1 MSKHV
6 DKKIQPLTPESKK
19 WIVEGISEGIN
30 IKQMNDLKEKSKDL
44 KQLGEVAMDAK
55 EQTDQLAE
63 SLERVDGKEVNV
75 NIKTST
81 ETEDNSQLKG
91 IRNSI
96 DKKYVEQKRIDLN
109 QLASKWR
116 SEQSKEQ
123 DADKK
128 IDLLVKAQT
137 AEKLKTSSTDQIKTN
152 DIKAIIE
159 SAAEGNQQLI
169 DQANKMY
176 GSSENYSAFKGK
188 VIEVISDGLQKIN
201 TKVDESFVE
210 MSDVLNTAISQ
221 YKKNNDLTSATNVM
235 KIVNQILAKN
245 SKYDFTA
252 DQKKTFEDIGKNNAY
267 SRYIYGQD
275 SEGNSGKLSD
285 AYKILLD
292 KTKSSDERMDQ
303 LIEVAKTMSGISSAF
318 DRYNLA
324 NLKGDA
330 NVNQALAKTFRDLTN
345 GRTGVTTVTALK
357 DVIIEPS
364 NSAKLNQNQT
374 AIKNLIDIFKGS
386 GARTPNPD
394 YGEIVK
400 SLIEYVNSNTT
411 DNTFDYDTTKAK
423 GKLTLKRNKSGN
435 SDENDPKEMDKQRKS
450 LEKERN
456 EIENKYL
463 KQLNKT
469 SSAGAY
475 MHQYDQLMAAVKA
488 YRQNADEFSQ
498 KFGQEIYRFPEFPE
512 SYNEDTLETM
522 TNSLAEI
529 FELIEKYN
537 DLVSYAQ
544 SNGGDPQ
551 NARSIFQS
559 VSETFTQLTNVV
571 SEFEKSYGL
580 KFKSS
585 ESIQVYAGKYQ
596 KLNDGFTSELTSKTK
611 GFINENIQISD
622 KRIEIQKLSEDIINF
637 QEELAPLVAK
647 LKPAID
653 TEGAEVNKS
662 DLDAFTELVD
672 KIKTA
677 GETISGMNM
686 REAMKSKLGTKA
698 QSKLNGVQTWEEYI
712 ETLNTRTIID
722 DTGEKDEK
730 KSGDGE
736 GNGSGD
742 GSGSGASLEEIQ
754 KALEPVEGK
763 ITDVKTAV
771 EQLDTDLGNKLDT
784 INNTIEN
791 NKPDVNLD
799 VDSVYDK
806 FRDDVVAIRTGVEKV
821 ASNFDQGENP
831 SSTKKTEV
839 ITEYLANLLTDS
851 NEIMIPVDYKK
862 EASMFNKGQNEAR
875 KVIDELESKY
885 NNNEELLKQIDDH
898 LMDYISNKVDL
909 SGINES
915 FDIVPAQGYVEY
927 MTNYMK
933 TQDNE
938 KYFKNSRFNTERVN
952 VNDDLMSDIFNNSFI
967 EEAERTGKWI
977 SDFETN
983 LNRAEQIIKEL
994 AKPHSLPM
1002 IIESLEDL
1010 KSIISNDYFNPSDY
1024 IRVGGR
1030 EFNYLSPVTGKSQS
1044 IYFDQEERSDS
1055 QASGYPSFIEFI
1067 DKDLNFLKNL
1077 LDTKNANKESANIEN
1092 TQDSKT
1098 VNQIL
1103 TDATSKLESIVN
1115 YLGESKKSDVEI
1127 DVDGIYDK
1135 FKDDIIAIRKGI
1147 EKVANNFDE
1156 ATEVKTQDSVKIPEH
1171 LSKLIDESAGYG
1183 YVPTVSREHT
1193 NEIREQ
1199 GYSIG
1204 LQIIDEIEK
1213 SLMSNIEGSNIASIM
1228 RNLQFNEKDS
1238 STNATYSYDPN
1249 FVKSILEIITKL
1261 AAQSKNQ
1268 AVSIDQITKELAVPE
1283 KGYAHGGQ
1291 ILYKQADAMLAL
1303 ETVQGMNDSSGSG
1316 NNTFDLSF
1324 AQQIFENLASFFD
1337 QYGEM
1342 FDSLAANDDLSEAK
1356 QDEASEISERLVDAS
1371 NKIADQLKISRTQ
1384 KSEDGEIYSN
1394 EEIQNNLINVAKEV
1408 YDDLEDLSMSIEQY
1422 KTFTGNDKKI
1432 QDSKYVIQSI
1442 IKDIQNDVISKIV
1455 SDNGIQTSQSGKIIE
1470 YDDTGDTKKKNIQV
1484 TVDKSQ
1490 INEIIKILDRSIGSA
1505 WREEGNYSK
1514 ILSEID
1520 KYIIANRPSDE
1531 QSPAEWLKFSGIR
1544 GSLIGAQEKIGSD
1557 YGDYDSQYLQYRKSD
1572 TTKISSQNKLFNAIA
1587 KNFDNLTDAQQNMEQ
1602 LSIPHKLK
1610 DLLSYLTRIR
1620 NVVDAMYFG
1629 NDAAEFVNDKYSL
1642 KYVSPINGS
1651 STQYE
1656 LDATKDRTS
1665 PESGLPQF
1673 LEAIDSDIKFLTELS
1688 EQIKDKPEVK
1698 EPIVEKK
1705 TVNAM
1710 LSELIAQIGELSQKM
1725 DQGDNSDPIDKST
1738 KNIDSV
1744 VENIK
1749 SDTEKILSS
1758 IQDIS
1763 KSLVVTKTNTS
1774 NRQSENVYDKYK
1786 YILDLATKDGL
1797 NDVSEKFG
1805 KYDKP
1810 DKIRWDKRD
1819 SERYSLIDRGTEMF
1833 SHKTIV
1839 GVLDKY
1845 VDTLGKKYG
1854 VKWVEELAK
1863 SESTSGIQNGK
1874 DAAEIINRMSS
1885 ILNDILIGKG
1895 SEWTGMSAE
1904 STKSL
1909 QNALISQG
1917 DSIVD
1922 AEGTV
1927 HTSLENILKL
1937 QEDCSA
1943 AQEMIASLGK
1953 LYTESNIV
1961 KTMGFL
1967 NYDKP
1972 PAYGNAN
1979 FFKQLYV
1986 QQNHPELQSEKTTT
2000 TTSIGGLID
2009 SNTQALNKNTAALEK
2024 LFNEGLNLS
2033 QDNIS
2038 VETEDVL
2045 AQIQEIR
2052 RTLQDTQTAT
2062 EAAGFKDIADTINN
2076 QVIPQIQKKNDNI
2089 IAEKKLVDKTVTA
2102 EVNRFTE
2109 LANTIKN
2116 KVSEAITAKNTL
2128 LENDLNNTKAIVDQ
2142 QIEYVRQLV
2151 DSIRDMFAMSDNPE
2165 DMTKANAL
2173 ILEFKAT
2180 ENLTDNYRKEVADT
2194 LVELDKLWN
2203 TGKIEEYQN
2212 KFIELTHILE
2222 SHQKQQKTNV
2232 NKDELA
2238 YLKEEAQQI
2247 KDVLGYTRGVK
2258 GQKTPTLISKEMID
2272 SLGSS
2277 VDLLNQIYGAKG
2289 KGWRQAQEH
2298 EKGITWQDLRFM
2310 DAEDKRYT
2318 GATIVNDQDMEDAEF
2333 FMTYATKLLDTLEK
2347 IKNLSVETEIGGM
2360 LGNEQYYAQATNELE
2375 NRLNSVVGKNYNA
2388 FPNPVE
2394 NDALEGFEEVI
2405 TDAEA
2410 QQKAAD
2416 ELEQR
2421 LTANGAQTTI
2431 VQMIDL
2437 LSTKMSELKKYID
2450 GIANETT
2457 SAIFANLASDIGA
2470 IYQAITLI
2478 PEGGMPDLLGSN
2490 KDNVSK
2496 LANLQSS
2503 IQSIYA
2509 SITNNQQATMD
2520 APLSNLNVT
2529 LSPEGV
2535 NHLTTQIANA
2545 IAAGEYTIK
2554 KFKVADD
2561 TRVASKI
2568 QAVINSEDP
2577 IVVSKFVVSPQKSI
2591 NFSNQLSQII
2601 TNSGSISLK
2610 SFDVNS
2616 ANIGEVRQDI
2626 ETKLNEKPIKLNNWE
2641 AGNFK
2646 RINNLVAEGVAKSI
2660 SDDIQKGL
2668 DEKKL
2673 ILKNW
2678 EIKGIQAKINEALKQ
2693 SPVTVE
2699 DFKVGN
2705 LANAKQDIAKKIG
2718 ATKITFDEN
2727 NPIDIDALNVKTI
2740 TISDEVAQKIKPIP
2754 VTVNPTNLDELVTQI
2769 TDAFEVGTSKV
2780 IKLPNQ
2786 AAYNTQKTNIA
2797 ELVGEFETVV
2807 KSAQDYAEAIY
2818 SITDAI
2824 KSVFEQS
2831 KPMLNEINASVNNML
2846 NGLHLLNGTNQQ
2858 ESKSNTELY
2867 YEDLIKN
2874 AKNAQM
2880 RMQAGNTSVRGE
2892 AYISAMNDEYTKLI
2906 SLLEQAKDGEGEFD
2920 SKLASDIKEQRTVIS
2935 EMENS
2940 FKELEK
2946 TANEAERKLAAAEAR
2961 IAQAAADNLESPY
2974 TEEENKLLQDLRDM
2988 VARARNNVSQGTS
3001 GEINSALREALE
3013 MVYENVNTD
3022 GLDQSMLDRLRE
3034 PVVVDYSDPEKYV
3047 KEYAESGLKV
3057 KEQLEDANSNLVKAL
3072 TETQRDD
3079 LSKKYYD
3086 FAELLQKIVNGD
3098 VELNADTD
3106 KEVSAAYKEIMDA
3119 FNKSI
3124 GKSSTQQNQKQKVI
3138 DVNLLNKYKKELEK
3152 YNNQL
3157 AKYHD
3162 GTAVNYQDKINK
3174 YSPEI
3179 DRIIEGSKNITD
3191 DTSPEA
3197 VALKQSYD
3205 ELIQNIKTMKD
3216 GSEGG
3221 SGGLTKY
3228 LDTKKSAA
3236 EIDRLNKKFDEL
3248 IAKIQV
3254 YVKNNSKLTTDPE
3267 VKAQFQ
3273 ALLSDAQSATRSA
3286 AEYDRLN
3293 ASLSQLKAT
3302 VSNKGLTGRS
3312 LGDDIKYIAERI
3324 GIKAALSN
3332 SIYKVIGYFRQM
3344 VTTVTELDTGMTA
3357 LKRVTQETQRVYT
3370 DFLKSTTSNAQALGA
3385 TMSEVVNATTSFS
3398 KLGFNLQEAQTLAN
3412 NAIIYKT
3419 VGDIDINTATND
3431 MISTMKAFN
3440 MEASQSEHIV
3450 DAFDIINNKYAISA
3464 QQVGEGLKGSAAAL
3478 ATANNTF
3485 EESAAM

>member
-1 MSKHV
+1 MSEHV

-75 NIKTST
+75 SIKTST

-109 QLASKWR
+109 QLASKWK

-137 AEKLKTSSTDQIKTN
+137 AEKLKTSSTDQIKAN

-201 TKVDESFVE
+201 TKVDESFIE

-245 SKYDFTA
+245 SKYDFTT

-374 AIKNLIDIFKGS
+374 VIKNLIDVFKGS
-386 GARTPNPD
+386 GARTPNPE

-400 SLIEYVNSNTT
+400 SLIEYVNNNTT
-411 DNTFDYDTTKAK
+411 DNTFDYDITKAK

-435 SDENDPKEMDKQRKS
+435 SDEKDSKEMDKQRKS

-469 SSAGAY
+469 SSAGSY

-763 ITDVKTAV
+763 ITEVKNAV

-784 INNTIEN
+784 INRTIEN

-851 NEIMIPVDYKK
+851 NEIYMPVDYKK
-862 EASMFNKGQNEAR
+862 EASLFNKGQNEAR
-875 KVIDELESKY
+875 KVINELESKY

-967 EEAERTGKWI
+967 EEAQSTGRWI
-977 SDFETN
+977 SDFETS

-994 AKPHSLPM
+994 TKPHSLPM

-1010 KSIISNDYFNPSDY
+1010 KRIISYDYFGPSDY

-1077 LDTKNANKESANIEN
+1077 LDAKNANKESTNIEN
-1092 TQDSKT
+1092 TQDSRT

-1103 TDATSKLESIVN
+1103 TDAKSKLENIVN
-1115 YLGESKKSDVEI
+1115 YLGESKKSDIEI

-1156 ATEVKTQDSVKIPEH
+1156 TTEVQTQDSVKIPEY

-1303 ETVQGMNDSSGSG
+1303 ETVQDMNNSSGSE

-1342 FDSLAANDDLSEAK
+1342 FDSLANNDDLSEAK
-1356 QDEASEISERLVDAS
+1356 QDEAQEISDRLVDAG

-1455 SDNGIQTSQSGKIIE
+1455 SDNGIQTLQSGKIIE
-1470 YDDTGDTKKKNIQV
+1470 YDGTGDTKKKNIQV

-1505 WREEGNYSK
+1505 WREEGNYGK
-1514 ILSEID
+1514 MLSEID

-1544 GSLIGAQEKIGSD
+1544 GSLIGAQDKIDSD
-1557 YGDYDSQYLQYRKSD
+1557 YGDFDSQYRQYQMDD

-1587 KNFDNLTDAQQNMEQ
+1587 KNFDNLSDAQRNMEQ
-1602 LSIPHKLK
+1602 LSNPHKLK
-1610 DLLSYLTRIR
+1610 DILSYLTRIR
-1620 NVVDAMYFG
+1620 NVIDAMYFG

-1656 LDATKDRTS
+1656 FDATKDRTS

-1673 LEAIDSDIKFLTELS
+1673 LEAVDSDIKFLTELS
-1688 EQIKDKPEVK
+1688 EQIKDKPDVK

-1705 TVNAM
+1705 SVNTM
-1710 LSELIAQIGELSQKM
+1710 LSELIAQVEKLARNISQE
-1725 DQGDNSDPIDKST
+1725 DNTTID
-1738 KNIDSV
+1738 
-1744 VENIK
+1744 
-1749 SDTEKILSS
+1749 
-1758 IQDIS
+1758 
-1763 KSLVVTKTNTS
+1763 NTS
-1774 NRQSENVYDKYK
+1774 IAE
-1786 YILDLATKDGL
+1786 
-1797 NDVSEKFG
+1797 
-1805 KYDKP
+1805 
-1810 DKIRWDKRD
+1810 
-1819 SERYSLIDRGTEMF
+1819 LI
-1833 SHKTIV
+1833 
-1839 GVLDKY
+1839 
-1845 VDTLGKKYG
+1845 
-1854 VKWVEELAK
+1854 
-1863 SESTSGIQNGK
+1863 N
-1874 DAAEIINRMSS
+1874 
-1885 ILNDILIGKG
+1885 
-1895 SEWTGMSAE
+1895 
-1904 STKSL
+1904 
-1909 QNALISQG
+1909 
-1917 DSIVD
+1917 
-1922 AEGTV
+1922 
-1927 HTSLENILKL
+1927 
-1937 QEDCSA
+1937 
-1943 AQEMIASLGK
+1943 
-1953 LYTESNIV
+1953 
-1961 KTMGFL
+1961 
-1967 NYDKP
+1967 
-1972 PAYGNAN
+1972 
-1979 FFKQLYV
+1979 
-1986 QQNHPELQSEKTTT
+1986 
-2000 TTSIGGLID
+2000 
-2009 SNTQALNKNTAALEK
+2009 SNTIALDNNTAALKK
-2024 LFNEGLNLS
+2024 LSNEGLNLS
-2033 QDNIS
+2033 QDNVS

-2052 RTLQDTQTAT
+2052 QTLQSTQTAT

-2102 EVNRFTE
+2102 EINRFTE

-2116 KVSEAITAKNTL
+2116 KVGEAITAKNTL

-2142 QIEYVRQLV
+2142 QMEYVRQLV
-2151 DSIRDMFAMSDNPE
+2151 DSIRDMFAMADNPE

-2180 ENLTDNYRKEVADT
+2180 ENLTDNYRKEVANT

-2212 KFIELTHILE
+2212 KFIELMHILE

-2457 SAIFANLASDIGA
+2457 SVMFANLASDIGA

-2509 SITNNQQATMD
+2509 SITNNQQVTMD

-2529 LSPEGV
+2529 LSPEGA
-2535 NHLTTQIANA
+2535 NQLTTQIANA

-2568 QAVINSEDP
+2568 QAVINKEEP
-2577 IVVSKFVVSPQKSI
+2577 IVVSQFEIMPQKSL
-2591 NFSNQLSQII
+2591 NFSNKLSQLI
-2601 TNSGSISLK
+2601 TESGNISLK
-2610 SFDVNS
+2610 KFDVVPE
-2616 ANIGEVRQDI
+2616 NIDKVRQDI

-2718 ATKITFDEN
+2718 ATKITLDEN

-2797 ELVGEFETVV
+2797 ELVGEFETVI

-2946 TANEAERKLAAAEAR
+2946 TANEAEKKLAAAEAR

-2974 TEEENKLLQDLRDM
+2974 TEEENQLLQDLRDM
-2988 VARARNNVSQGTS
+2988 IARARSNVSQGTS

-3047 KEYAESGLKV
+3047 KAYAESGLKV

-3162 GTAVNYQDKINK
+3162 GTAVKYQDKINS

-3267 VKAQFQ
+3267 VKTQFQ

-3370 DFLKSTTSNAQALGA
+3370 DFLKSTTQNAQALGA
-3385 TMSEVVNATTSFS
+3385 TMSEVVDATTSFS
-3398 KLGFNLQEAQTLAN
+3398 KLGYNLQEAQTLAN

-3450 DAFDIINNKYAISA
+3450 DAFDIINNKYAVSA
-3464 QQVGEGLKGSAAAL
+3464 QQVGEGLRNSASAL

-3485 EESAAM
+3485 EESAAMVTAITEITQDQSSAGSALKTLSMRLRGN

>member
-1 MSKHV
+1 MDFIDNNHSIFGDNIDKNIIKAFGEFTTTQQEQQTDATFTDTVNKLQQIGKAADQTTKKV
-6 DKKIQPLTPESKK
+6 DELGDHIDKLDGKDANININATTNTETNTDLKGSRN
-19 WIVEGISEGIN
+19 GIN
-30 IKQMNDLKEKSKDL
+30 KSFIDDKNSVLSKILNKVSNDYQKAVENKDL
-44 KQLGEVAMDAK
+44 ATQLNLLAK
-55 EQTDQLAE
+55 
-63 SLERVDGKEVNV
+63 SNM
-75 NIKTST
+75 I
-81 ETEDNSQLKG
+81 SQLQKTNADK
-91 IRNSI
+91 ISKQDKQDIVNSI
-96 DKKYVEQKRIDLN
+96 LN
-109 QLASKWR
+109 NA
-116 SEQSKEQ
+116 
-123 DADKK
+123 
-128 IDLLVKAQT
+128 
-137 AEKLKTSSTDQIKTN
+137 
-152 DIKAIIE
+152 DIKALN
-159 SAAEGNQQLI
+159 GNKDLEKTVKSTFFAS
-169 DQANKMY
+169 D
-176 GSSENYSAFKGK
+176 NYSGLNEIFDSIVMDVKDIRA
-188 VIEVISDGLQKIN
+188 EVKNGVTNLIQELDQGISKYNQ
-201 TKVDESFVE
+201 TKSLNDALS
-210 MSDVLNTAISQ
+210 VLKTR
-221 YKKNNDLTSATNVM
+221 
-235 KIVNQILAKN
+235 NQIIKVKPEYEFDQSQQDLFKNIYDSNDVKEFIKGEKDSLVGYKDTMLSAESKMSAK
-245 SKYDFTA
+245 
-252 DQKKTFEDIGKNNAY
+252 
-267 SRYIYGQD
+267 
-275 SEGNSGKLSD
+275 
-285 AYKILLD
+285 
-292 KTKSSDERMDQ
+292 MDQ
-303 LIEVAKTMSGISSAF
+303 LITIAKQISSKGQVI
-318 DRYNLA
+318 DTTLSQDDIN
-324 NLKGDA
+324 NQLKD
-330 NVNQALAKTFRDLTN
+330 
-345 GRTGVTTVTALK
+345 ALK
-357 DVIIEPS
+357 DMLDINQLPKFIDAVNSILTDKS
-364 NSAKLNQNQT
+364 NNNA
-374 AIKNLIDIFKGS
+374 IDINRNEINNLLYVLSKSSRNKTQKELMNYLAAEVPSIQDKTSVIVPSGRKGS
-386 GARTPNPD
+386 GNSND
-394 YGEIVK
+394 FDDGEI
-400 SLIEYVNSNTT
+400 NT
-411 DNTFDYDTTKAK
+411 
-423 GKLTLKRNKSGN
+423 
-435 SDENDPKEMDKQRKS
+435 KELDKQKKL
-450 LEKERN
+450 LEKKRN

-469 SSAGAY
+469 SDAGSY
-475 MHQYDQLMAAVKA
+475 VHQYDQLMAEIKS
-488 YRQNADEFSQ
+488 YRQDADQFTQ

-512 SYNEDTLETM
+512 SYNEETLETM
-522 TNSLAEI
+522 TNSLAGI
-529 FELIEKYN
+529 FELIENYN

-544 SNGGDPQ
+544 SEGGDPKKV
-551 NARSIFQS
+551 RSIFQS

-571 SEFEKSYGL
+571 SEFEKTYGI

-585 ESIQVYAGKYQ
+585 ESMQVSTGKYQ

-622 KRIEIQKLSEDIINF
+622 KRIEIQQLSEDIIKF
-637 QEELAPLVAK
+637 QDELAPLVVK
-647 LKPAID
+647 LKQVID

-662 DLDAFTELVD
+662 DLDAFTELVN

-677 GETISGMNM
+677 SETINGMNM
-686 REAMKSKLGTKA
+686 REAMKTPLGKKA
-698 QSKLNGVQTWEEYI
+698 QSKIDGIQTWDQYI
-712 ETLNTRTIID
+712 ETLNTRTIVD
-722 DTGEKDEK
+722 DTVEKDEK
-730 KSGDGE
+730 KSGEGKGDGN
-736 GNGSGD
+736 GNGSG
-742 GSGSGASLEEIQ
+742 ASVEEIQ

-763 ITDVKTAV
+763 ITEVKNAV

-851 NEIMIPVDYKK
+851 NEIYMPVDYKK
-862 EASMFNKGQNEAR
+862 EASLFNKGQNEAR
-875 KVIDELESKY
+875 KVINELESKY

-898 LMDYISNKVDL
+898 LMDYISNKVNL

-967 EEAERTGKWI
+967 EEAERTGRWI
-977 SDFETN
+977 SDFETS

-1044 IYFDQEERSDS
+1044 IYFDQEERFDS
-1055 QASGYPSFIEFI
+1055 QESGYPRFIELI

-1077 LDTKNANKESANIEN
+1077 LDAKNANKESTNIEN
-1092 TQDSKT
+1092 TQDSRT

-1103 TDATSKLESIVN
+1103 TDATSKIESIVN

-1156 ATEVKTQDSVKIPEH
+1156 ITEVKTQDSVKIPEH
-1171 LSKLIDESAGYG
+1171 LSKLIDESADYG
-1183 YVPTVSREHT
+1183 YVPTVNREHT

-1249 FVKSILEIITKL
+1249 FVKSILEIVTKL

-1291 ILYKQADAMLAL
+1291 IFYKQSDAMLAL
-1303 ETVQGMNDSSGSG
+1303 ETVQDMNDSSGSG
-1316 NNTFDLSF
+1316 NSTFDLSF
-1324 AQQIFENLASFFD
+1324 AQQIFENLASFFS
-1337 QYGEM
+1337 QYGDM
-1342 FDSLAANDDLSEAK
+1342 FDSLANNDDLSEAK
-1356 QDEASEISERLVDAS
+1356 QDESYEISERLVDAG

-1432 QDSKYVIQSI
+1432 QDSKYVIRSI
-1442 IKDIQNDVISKIV
+1442 IQDIQNDVISRIV

-1470 YDDTGDTKKKNIQV
+1470 YDGTGDTKKKNIQV

-1490 INEIIKILDRSIGSA
+1490 INEIIKILDRSIGSV
-1505 WREEGNYSK
+1505 WREEGNYGK
-1514 ILSEID
+1514 MLSEID

-1544 GSLIGAQEKIGSD
+1544 GSLIGAQDKIDSD
-1557 YGDYDSQYLQYRKSD
+1557 YVDFDSQYRQYQMDD

-1587 KNFDNLTDAQQNMEQ
+1587 KNFDNLSDAQRNMEQ
-1602 LSIPHKLK
+1602 LSNPHKLK
-1610 DLLSYLTRIR
+1610 DILSYLTRIR

-1642 KYVSPINGS
+1642 KYVSPINGND
-1651 STQYE
+1651 TQYE
-1656 LDATKDRTS
+1656 LDVTKDRTS

-1688 EQIKDKPEVK
+1688 EQIKDKSEVK

-1705 TVNAM
+1705 SVNTM
-1710 LSELIAQIGELSQKM
+1710 LSKLITQ
-1725 DQGDNSDPIDKST
+1725 
-1738 KNIDSV
+1738 
-1744 VENIK
+1744 
-1749 SDTEKILSS
+1749 
-1758 IQDIS
+1758 
-1763 KSLVVTKTNTS
+1763 
-1774 NRQSENVYDKYK
+1774 
-1786 YILDLATKDGL
+1786 
-1797 NDVSEKFG
+1797 
-1805 KYDKP
+1805 
-1810 DKIRWDKRD
+1810 
-1819 SERYSLIDRGTEMF
+1819 
-1833 SHKTIV
+1833 
-1839 GVLDKY
+1839 
-1845 VDTLGKKYG
+1845 
-1854 VKWVEELAK
+1854 VEELAK
-1863 SESTSGIQNGK
+1863 N
-1874 DAAEIINRMSS
+1874 
-1885 ILNDILIGKG
+1885 
-1895 SEWTGMSAE
+1895 
-1904 STKSL
+1904 
-1909 QNALISQG
+1909 ISQ
-1917 DSIVD
+1917 
-1922 AEGTV
+1922 
-1927 HTSLENILKL
+1927 
-1937 QEDCSA
+1937 ED
-1943 AQEMIASLGK
+1943 
-1953 LYTESNIV
+1953 N
-1961 KTMGFL
+1961 
-1967 NYDKP
+1967 
-1972 PAYGNAN
+1972 
-1979 FFKQLYV
+1979 
-1986 QQNHPELQSEKTTT
+1986 TTIDN
-2000 TTSIGGLID
+2000 TSIAELIN
-2009 SNTQALNKNTAALEK
+2009 SNTVALDNNTAALEK
-2024 LFNEGLNLS
+2024 LSKEGLNLS
-2033 QDNIS
+2033 QDNVS

-2142 QIEYVRQLV
+2142 QMEYVRQLV
-2151 DSIRDMFAMSDNPE
+2151 DSIRDMFAMADNPE

-2180 ENLTDNYRKEVADT
+2180 ENLTDNYRKEVANT

-2212 KFIELTHILE
+2212 KFIELMHILE

-2457 SAIFANLASDIGA
+2457 SAMFANLASDIGA
-2470 IYQAITLI
+2470 IYQAIALI

-2529 LSPEGV
+2529 LSPEGA
-2535 NHLTTQIANA
+2535 NQLTTQIANA

-2568 QAVINSEDP
+2568 QAVINKEEP
-2577 IVVSKFVVSPQKSI
+2577 IVVSQFEIMPQKSL
-2591 NFSNQLSQII
+2591 NFSNKLSQLIAE
-2601 TNSGSISLK
+2601 SGNISLK
-2610 SFDVNS
+2610 KFDVVPE
-2616 ANIGEVRQDI
+2616 NIDKVRQDI
-2626 ETKLNEKPIKLNNWE
+2626 ETKLNEKPVKLNNWE

-2660 SDDIQKGL
+2660 SDDIQKSL
-2668 DEKKL
+2668 DANKL
-2673 ILKNW
+2673 TLKNW
-2678 EIKGIQAKINEALKQ
+2678 EIKGIQSKINEALKQ

-2705 LANAKQDIAKKIG
+2705 LANAKQDVAKKIG
-2718 ATKITFDEN
+2718 TTKITFDDN
-2727 NPIDIDALNVKTI
+2727 NPIDIAALNVKSI
-2740 TISDEVAQKIKPIP
+2740 TIADEVAQKIKPIP

-2780 IKLPNQ
+2780 IKLPSQ

-2797 ELVGEFETVV
+2797 ELVGEFEPVV

-2831 KPMLNEINASVNNML
+2831 KPTLNEINASVNNML

-2946 TANEAERKLAAAEAR
+2946 TANEAEKKLAAAEAR

-2974 TEEENKLLQDLRDM
+2974 TEEENQLLQDLRDM
-2988 VARARNNVSQGTS
+2988 VARARSNVSQSTS

-3022 GLDQSMLDRLRE
+3022 GLDQSMLDRLKE

-3047 KEYAESGLKV
+3047 KAYAESGLKV

-3119 FNKSI
+3119 FNKSV

-3162 GTAVNYQDKINK
+3162 GTAVKYQDKINS

-3267 VKAQFQ
+3267 VRTQFQ

-3370 DFLKSTTSNAQALGA
+3370 DFLKSTTQNAQALGA

-3398 KLGFNLQEAQTLAN
+3398 KLGYNLQEAQTLAN

-3431 MISTMKAFN
+3431 MISAMKAFN

-3485 EESAAM
+3485 EESAAMVTAITEITQDAQSAGEIIA

>member
-1 MSKHV
+1 MHKDDKSLFGDDFDERAVQMFSKMATVQQEQQTDATFNDTVNKLQQIGKAADQTTKKVGELV
-6 DKKIQPLTPESKK
+6 DHIDKLDGTEAN
-19 WIVEGISEGIN
+19 IN
-30 IKQMNDLKEKSKDL
+30 INATTNTETNKDL
-44 KQLGEVAMDAK
+44 KGSRNGINESFIDDKNSFLSKILNKVSNDYQKAVENKDLTTQLNLLAK
-55 EQTDQLAE
+55 
-63 SLERVDGKEVNV
+63 SNM
-75 NIKTST
+75 I
-81 ETEDNSQLKG
+81 SQL
-91 IRNSI
+91 
-96 DKKYVEQKRIDLN
+96 QKTN
-109 QLASKWR
+109 
-116 SEQSKEQ
+116 
-123 DADKK
+123 ADKISK
-128 IDLLVKAQT
+128 QDKQDIVASILNNA
-137 AEKLKTSSTDQIKTN
+137 
-152 DIKAIIE
+152 DIKALN
-159 SAAEGNQQLI
+159 GNKDLKKTI
-169 DQANKMY
+169 DSTFF
-176 GSSENYSAFKGK
+176 SSENYSGLNKIFDSIVMDIKDMRA
-188 VIEVISDGLQKIN
+188 EVKNGVTKLIQELDQGISKYSQ
-201 TKVDESFVE
+201 TKSLNDALS
-210 MSDVLNTAISQ
+210 VLKTR
-221 YKKNNDLTSATNVM
+221 
-235 KIVNQILAKN
+235 NQIIKVKPEYEFDQSQQDLFKNIYDSNDVKEFIKGEKDSLVGYKDTMLSAESKMNAK
-245 SKYDFTA
+245 
-252 DQKKTFEDIGKNNAY
+252 
-267 SRYIYGQD
+267 
-275 SEGNSGKLSD
+275 
-285 AYKILLD
+285 
-292 KTKSSDERMDQ
+292 MDQ
-303 LIEVAKTMSGISSAF
+303 LITIAKQISSKGQVI
-318 DRYNLA
+318 DTTLSQDDIN
-324 NLKGDA
+324 NQLKD
-330 NVNQALAKTFRDLTN
+330 
-345 GRTGVTTVTALK
+345 ALK
-357 DVIIEPS
+357 DMLDINQLPKFIDAVNSILTDKSNNNAIDINRNEINNLLYVLSKSSRNKTQKELMNYLAAEVPSIQDKTSVIVPSGGKKSSGGNNNSESEEIDPKELKQQKKLLQDAKKKIE
-364 NSAKLNQNQT
+364 NEKIKQLSATQT
-374 AIKNLIDIFKGS
+374 ADEYV
-386 GARTPNPD
+386 D
-394 YGEIVK
+394 QYK
-400 SLIEYVNSNTT
+400 SLI
-411 DNTFDYDTTKAK
+411 
-423 GKLTLKRNKSGN
+423 
-435 SDENDPKEMDKQRKS
+435 
-450 LEKERN
+450 
-456 EIENKYL
+456 
-463 KQLNKT
+463 
-469 SSAGAY
+469 SSI
-475 MHQYDQLMAAVKA
+475 VA
-488 YRQNADEFSQ
+488 YRSDVEKFRA
-498 KFGQEIYRFPEFPE
+498 KFGQEADSISGYPDEYDETTLKESVGNIFAQISDYNNKVTMSKSAASNPEKQQQQANDIYDAYKKLTDAI
-512 SYNEDTLETM
+512 S
-522 TNSLAEI
+522 S
-529 FELIEKYN
+529 FEN
-537 DLVSYAQ
+537 
-544 SNGGDPQ
+544 
-551 NARSIFQS
+551 
-559 VSETFTQLTNVV
+559 TFGV
-571 SEFEKSYGL
+571 
-580 KFKSS
+580 KFKQDAQ
-585 ESIQVYAGKYQ
+585 IQTSVGKYASI
-596 KLNDGFTSELTSKTK
+596 KNGFTSDINDKTLN
-611 GFINENIQISD
+611 FVTENKDISD
-622 KRIEIQKLSEDIINF
+622 KRVEMDKLMKDVVDF
-637 QEELAPLVAK
+637 QDKLAPLVAK

-672 KIKTA
+672 KIKTT
-677 GETISGMNM
+677 GETISNMNM

-712 ETLNTRTIID
+712 KTLNTRTIVD
-722 DTGEKDEK
+722 DTVEKDEK
-730 KSGDGE
+730 KSGEGKGDGN
-736 GNGSGD
+736 GNGSG
-742 GSGSGASLEEIQ
+742 ASVEEIQ

-791 NKPDVNLD
+791 SKPDVNLD
-799 VDSVYDK
+799 VDSIYNK

-821 ASNFDQGENP
+821 ASNFSQGEAA

-851 NEIMIPVDYKK
+851 NEMYIPADYKK
-862 EASMFNKGQNEAR
+862 EKSEFDIGKMEAS

-885 NNNEELLKQIDDH
+885 GNDNEKLLKQIDDH
-898 LMDYISNKVDL
+898 IMNYLKYYVNLMQVGTTTFQSQEVI
-909 SGINES
+909 
-915 FDIVPAQGYVEY
+915 PAQGYTKY
-927 MTNYMK
+927 MTDYMK
-933 TQDNE
+933 ELDNE
-938 KYFKNSRFNTERVN
+938 QYFKRSRFNTERVN
-952 VNDDLMSDIFNNSFI
+952 GDSMSDIFDDSFI

-977 SDFETN
+977 SDFGTD
-983 LNRAEQIIKEL
+983 LSRAEQLIKEL
-994 AKPHSLPM
+994 TKPHSLPM

-1010 KSIISNDYFNPSDY
+1010 KGFISSDYFNPSDY
-1024 IRVGGR
+1024 ISVGSR

-1077 LDTKNANKESANIEN
+1077 LDAKNANKESTNIEN
-1092 TQDSKT
+1092 TQDSRT

-1103 TDATSKLESIVN
+1103 ADATSKLENIVN

-1135 FKDDIIAIRKGI
+1135 FKDDIFAIRKGI

-1156 ATEVKTQDSVKIPEH
+1156 STEVKTQDSVKIPEH
-1171 LSKLIDESAGYG
+1171 LSKLIDESADYG
-1183 YVPTVSREHT
+1183 YVPTVNREHT

-1291 ILYKQADAMLAL
+1291 IFYKQSDAMLAL
-1303 ETVQGMNDSSGSG
+1303 ETVQDMNDSSGSG

-1337 QYGEM
+1337 QYGDM

-1384 KSEDGEIYSN
+1384 KSEYGETYSN
-1394 EEIQNNLINVAKEV
+1394 EEIQDNLINVAKEV

-1432 QDSKYVIQSI
+1432 QDSKYVIRSI
-1442 IKDIQNDVISKIV
+1442 IQDIQNDVISKIA

-1470 YDDTGDTKKKNIQV
+1470 YDGTGDTKKKNIQV

-1505 WREEGNYSK
+1505 WREEGNYGK
-1514 ILSEID
+1514 MLSEID

-1544 GSLIGAQEKIGSD
+1544 GSLIGVQDKIDSD
-1557 YGDYDSQYLQYRKSD
+1557 YGDFDSQYRQYQMDD

-1587 KNFDNLTDAQQNMEQ
+1587 KNFDNLSDAQRNMEQ
-1602 LSIPHKLK
+1602 LSNPHKLK
-1610 DLLSYLTRIR
+1610 DILSYLTRIR
-1620 NVVDAMYFG
+1620 NVIDAMYFG

-1656 LDATKDRTS
+1656 FDATKDRTS

-1673 LEAIDSDIKFLTELS
+1673 LEAVDSDIKFLTELS
-1688 EQIKDKPEVK
+1688 EQIKDKPEATQ
-1698 EPIVEKK
+1698 PSVEKK
-1705 TVNAM
+1705 SVNAM
-1710 LSELIAQIGELSQKM
+1710 LSEIITQ
-1725 DQGDNSDPIDKST
+1725 
-1738 KNIDSV
+1738 
-1744 VENIK
+1744 
-1749 SDTEKILSS
+1749 
-1758 IQDIS
+1758 
-1763 KSLVVTKTNTS
+1763 
-1774 NRQSENVYDKYK
+1774 
-1786 YILDLATKDGL
+1786 
-1797 NDVSEKFG
+1797 
-1805 KYDKP
+1805 
-1810 DKIRWDKRD
+1810 
-1819 SERYSLIDRGTEMF
+1819 
-1833 SHKTIV
+1833 V
-1839 GVLDKY
+1839 G
-1845 VDTLGKKYG
+1845 
-1854 VKWVEELAK
+1854 ELAK
-1863 SESTSGIQNGK
+1863 N
-1874 DAAEIINRMSS
+1874 
-1885 ILNDILIGKG
+1885 
-1895 SEWTGMSAE
+1895 
-1904 STKSL
+1904 
-1909 QNALISQG
+1909 ISQ
-1917 DSIVD
+1917 
-1922 AEGTV
+1922 
-1927 HTSLENILKL
+1927 
-1937 QEDCSA
+1937 ED
-1943 AQEMIASLGK
+1943 
-1953 LYTESNIV
+1953 N
-1961 KTMGFL
+1961 
-1967 NYDKP
+1967 
-1972 PAYGNAN
+1972 
-1979 FFKQLYV
+1979 
-1986 QQNHPELQSEKTTT
+1986 TTIDN
-2000 TTSIGGLID
+2000 TSIAELIN
-2009 SNTQALNKNTAALEK
+2009 SNTVALDNNTAALEK
-2024 LFNEGLNLS
+2024 LSNEGLNLS
-2033 QDNIS
+2033 QDNVS

-2076 QVIPQIQKKNDNI
+2076 QVIPQIQQKNDNI
-2089 IAEKKLVDKTVTA
+2089 IAEKKLVDRTVKA
-2102 EVNRFTE
+2102 EINRFTE

-2142 QIEYVRQLV
+2142 QMEYVRQLV

-2180 ENLTDNYRKEVADT
+2180 ENLTDNYRKEVANT

-2212 KFIELTHILE
+2212 KFIELMHILE

-2272 SLGSS
+2272 SLGLS

-2394 NDALEGFEEVI
+2394 NNALEGFEEVI

-2457 SAIFANLASDIGA
+2457 SAMFANLASDIGA

-2529 LSPEGV
+2529 LSPEGA
-2535 NHLTTQIANA
+2535 NQLTTQIANA

-2577 IVVSKFVVSPQKSI
+2577 IVVSKFVVNPQKSI

-2601 TNSGSISLK
+2601 ANSGSISLK

-2718 ATKITFDEN
+2718 ATKITLDEN

-2946 TANEAERKLAAAEAR
+2946 TANEAEKKLAAAEAR

-3022 GLDQSMLDRLRE
+3022 GLDQSMLDKLRE

-3072 TETQRDD
+3072 TETQRED

-3086 FAELLQKIVNGD
+3086 FAELLQKIVDGNI
-3098 VELNADTD
+3098 ELNADTD

-3124 GKSSTQQNQKQKVI
+3124 GKGGAQQNQKQKVI

-3157 AKYHD
+3157 AKY
-3162 GTAVNYQDKINK
+3162 QDASATKYTNKISE
-3174 YSPEI
+3174 YTPEI

-3205 ELIQNIKTMKD
+3205 KLIQNIKTLKD

-3254 YVKNNSKLTTDPE
+3254 YAKNNSKLTTDPE
-3267 VKAQFQ
+3267 VRAQFQ

-3398 KLGFNLQEAQTLAN
+3398 KLGYNLQEAQTLAN

-3431 MISTMKAFN
+3431 MISAMKAFN

-3450 DAFDIINNKYAISA
+3450 DAFDIINNKYAVSA
-3464 QQVGEGLKGSAAAL
+3464 QQVGEGLRNSASAL

-3485 EESAAM
+3485 EESAAMVTAITEITQDQSSAGSALKTLSMRLRGN

>member
-1 MSKHV
+1 MAYKDDKHSIFG
-6 DKKIQPLTPESKK
+6 D
-19 WIVEGISEGIN
+19 N
-30 IKQMNDLKEKSKDL
+30 FDEKLVKA
-44 KQLGEVAMDAK
+44 LGEFATVQQ
-55 EQTDQLAE
+55 EQQTDATFTDTVNKLQQIGKVADQTTKKVDELGDRIDK
-63 SLERVDGKEVNV
+63 LDGKEANV
-75 NIKTST
+75 NINTTT

-109 QLASKWR
+109 QLASKWK

-123 DADKK
+123 DTDKK

-137 AEKLKTSSTDQIKTN
+137 AEKLKSSSTDQIKTS
-152 DIKAIIE
+152 DIKTIIE
-159 SAAEGNQQLI
+159 SAAAGNQQLV
-169 DQANKMY
+169 DQANRMY
-176 GSSENYSAFKGK
+176 GSSENYSQFRGK
-188 VIEVISDGLQKIN
+188 VFKAISDGLQNIN

-221 YKKNNDLTSATNVM
+221 YKKNNDLTNATNVM

-252 DQKKTFEDIGKNNAY
+252 DQKKTFEDIGKNTAY

-275 SEGNSGKLSD
+275 SEGNTGRMSD

-292 KTKSSDERMDQ
+292 KTKSSDERMNQ

-324 NLKGDA
+324 NIKGDT

-345 GRTGVTTVTALK
+345 GRTSVTTVTALK

-374 AIKNLIDIFKGS
+374 AIKNLVDIFKGS
-386 GARTPNPD
+386 GARTPNPE

-400 SLIEYVNSNTT
+400 SLIEYVNNNTT
-411 DNTFDYDTTKAK
+411 DNTFDYDTTKTK
-423 GKLTLKRNKSGN
+423 GKSGAGGGNDNSESAEIDQKELKQQKKLLQ
-435 SDENDPKEMDKQRKS
+435 DAKKK
-450 LEKERN
+450 
-456 EIENKYL
+456 IENEKI
-463 KQLNKT
+463 KQL
-469 SSAGAY
+469 SAT
-475 MHQYDQLMAAVKA
+475 QT
-488 YRQNADEFSQ
+488 ADEYVDQYKNLISSIVTYRSDVEKFRA
-498 KFGQEIYRFPEFPE
+498 KFGQEADPISGYPDEYDETTLKESVGNIFAQISDYNNKVTMSKSAASNPEKQQQQANDIYDAYKKLTDVI
-512 SYNEDTLETM
+512 S
-522 TNSLAEI
+522 S
-529 FELIEKYN
+529 FEN
-537 DLVSYAQ
+537 
-544 SNGGDPQ
+544 
-551 NARSIFQS
+551 
-559 VSETFTQLTNVV
+559 TFGV
-571 SEFEKSYGL
+571 
-580 KFKSS
+580 KFKQDAQ
-585 ESIQVYAGKYQ
+585 IQTSVGKYTSI
-596 KLNDGFTSELTSKTK
+596 KNGFTSEINDKTLS
-611 GFINENIQISD
+611 FVTENKDISD
-622 KRIEIQKLSEDIINF
+622 KRVEMDKLMQDVIDF
-637 QEELAPLVAK
+637 QDKLAPLVAK

-677 GETISGMNM
+677 GEAISGMNM

-712 ETLNTRTIID
+712 KTLNTRTIVD

-730 KSGDGE
+730 KSGEGKGDGN
-736 GNGSGD
+736 GNGSG
-742 GSGSGASLEEIQ
+742 ASVEEIR

-791 NKPDVNLD
+791 SKPDVNLD
-799 VDSVYDK
+799 VDS
-806 FRDDVVAIRTGVEKV
+806 
-821 ASNFDQGENP
+821 
-831 SSTKKTEV
+831 
-839 ITEYLANLLTDS
+839 
-851 NEIMIPVDYKK
+851 
-862 EASMFNKGQNEAR
+862 
-875 KVIDELESKY
+875 
-885 NNNEELLKQIDDH
+885 
-898 LMDYISNKVDL
+898 
-909 SGINES
+909 
-915 FDIVPAQGYVEY
+915 
-927 MTNYMK
+927 
-933 TQDNE
+933 
-938 KYFKNSRFNTERVN
+938 
-952 VNDDLMSDIFNNSFI
+952 
-967 EEAERTGKWI
+967 
-977 SDFETN
+977 
-983 LNRAEQIIKEL
+983 
-994 AKPHSLPM
+994 
-1002 IIESLEDL
+1002 
-1010 KSIISNDYFNPSDY
+1010 
-1024 IRVGGR
+1024 
-1030 EFNYLSPVTGKSQS
+1030 
-1044 IYFDQEERSDS
+1044 
-1055 QASGYPSFIEFI
+1055 
-1067 DKDLNFLKNL
+1067 
-1077 LDTKNANKESANIEN
+1077 
-1092 TQDSKT
+1092 
-1098 VNQIL
+1098 
-1103 TDATSKLESIVN
+1103 
-1115 YLGESKKSDVEI
+1115 
-1127 DVDGIYDK
+1127 IYDK
-1135 FKDDIIAIRKGI
+1135 FKDDMSSIRSGV
-1147 EKVANNFDE
+1147 EKITVNFDDPDE
-1156 ATEVKTQDSVKIPEH
+1156 IKKTDKTQISED
-1171 LSKLIDESAGYG
+1171 DES
-1183 YVPTVSREHT
+1183 
-1193 NEIREQ
+1193 
-1199 GYSIG
+1199 
-1204 LQIIDEIEK
+1204 
-1213 SLMSNIEGSNIASIM
+1213 
-1228 RNLQFNEKDS
+1228 
-1238 STNATYSYDPN
+1238 
-1249 FVKSILEIITKL
+1249 LEN
-1261 AAQSKNQ
+1261 KN
-1268 AVSIDQITKELAVPE
+1268 K
-1283 KGYAHGGQ
+1283 
-1291 ILYKQADAMLAL
+1291 L
-1303 ETVQGMNDSSGSG
+1303 ET
-1316 NNTFDLSF
+1316 
-1324 AQQIFENLASFFD
+1324 
-1337 QYGEM
+1337 
-1342 FDSLAANDDLSEAK
+1342 K
-1356 QDEASEISERLVDAS
+1356 Q
-1371 NKIADQLKISRTQ
+1371 
-1384 KSEDGEIYSN
+1384 
-1394 EEIQNNLINVAKEV
+1394 
-1408 YDDLEDLSMSIEQY
+1408 
-1422 KTFTGNDKKI
+1422 
-1432 QDSKYVIQSI
+1432 
-1442 IKDIQNDVISKIV
+1442 
-1455 SDNGIQTSQSGKIIE
+1455 
-1470 YDDTGDTKKKNIQV
+1470 
-1484 TVDKSQ
+1484 
-1490 INEIIKILDRSIGSA
+1490 
-1505 WREEGNYSK
+1505 
-1514 ILSEID
+1514 
-1520 KYIIANRPSDE
+1520 P
-1531 QSPAEWLKFSGIR
+1531 
-1544 GSLIGAQEKIGSD
+1544 
-1557 YGDYDSQYLQYRKSD
+1557 
-1572 TTKISSQNKLFNAIA
+1572 TT
-1587 KNFDNLTDAQQNMEQ
+1587 
-1602 LSIPHKLK
+1602 
-1610 DLLSYLTRIR
+1610 
-1620 NVVDAMYFG
+1620 
-1629 NDAAEFVNDKYSL
+1629 
-1642 KYVSPINGS
+1642 
-1651 STQYE
+1651 
-1656 LDATKDRTS
+1656 
-1665 PESGLPQF
+1665 
-1673 LEAIDSDIKFLTELS
+1673 
-1688 EQIKDKPEVK
+1688 
-1698 EPIVEKK
+1698 EKK
-1705 TVNAM
+1705 SVNTM
-1710 LSELIAQIGELSQKM
+1710 LSELITQVGELAKNMNQEDKTDIVEEIKKAINPEGGTKLNPETITELVERLAQAIPTTVDATIEQGQYNEIIGKIEAVQTALGNELKVAISDTQINSLKQSDGNNEKLNEIENILNRVMGSVGIGAKTNDLSKLIYQWAEATKFLKSVGADEVEHGAVGNSKTGFASNPVINGDLRSIMKDRDSSYRFANQKSEEFENWTQALSGTSVDANVIHGLADLFKNIADISLHSHPEKYVAPSGMNGDLFSAQIEYDPNRKGEIGSKQYIVGSEEIMMIDFKSIRDSFNGVLDDYYKFVKRYDALSDELWDEFRTDVVNSKNEHPRSTTLLDSYLSTWMKYSKTDKFSDESVDSSRLLNDYIEILSESIKQHITYQPDQEKVIAKANELFDKVKNGELEASKLLTQLLTEVTGDLSITDKKDLNKVKNDEFAAGRLSRRMFDNMGQIQLMQAAREFGIADYIKTQPISEYLNENPIQTDDSLIGHVKAIESSQETISKQVQDINNKITDGIKSDDDAVISSIDGMKSVSENIRDTLNNIEKAVISTKTTMNPLATDDESVLNRKKQLYKITSKNHLSQWDFIQPKPKDSIKWKKEPGETTQKDYGLSEYGKIIKESKDYIIFSAYPDDPNGDNGLTIIDKQLAQLAKQFNSEWLNTLSASAYGTGLQPTQELAEYYKSMRQVLDDIQIGEQSKWTNLS
-1725 DQGDNSDPIDKST
+1725 DD
-1738 KNIDSV
+1738 
-1744 VENIK
+1744 E
-1749 SDTEKILSS
+1749 
-1758 IQDIS
+1758 IS
-1763 KSLVVTKTNTS
+1763 
-1774 NRQSENVYDKYK
+1774 E
-1786 YILDLATKDGL
+1786 
-1797 NDVSEKFG
+1797 
-1805 KYDKP
+1805 
-1810 DKIRWDKRD
+1810 
-1819 SERYSLIDRGTEMF
+1819 
-1833 SHKTIV
+1833 
-1839 GVLDKY
+1839 
-1845 VDTLGKKYG
+1845 
-1854 VKWVEELAK
+1854 
-1863 SESTSGIQNGK
+1863 
-1874 DAAEIINRMSS
+1874 
-1885 ILNDILIGKG
+1885 
-1895 SEWTGMSAE
+1895 
-1904 STKSL
+1904 L
-1909 QNALISQG
+1909 QNALSQNINPDENGTYHTSLKELLKLSNTVPAAKKMVDSLESLYKDLGVHKFSNSEKIYRFSPSGDEFFAQLKTLQDSSEARELFDTRTTETTPINQMIEGSNSIQNQMLEQLTEINNKLENGINLSQG
-1917 DSIVD
+1917 DVS
-1922 AEGTV
+1922 
-1927 HTSLENILKL
+1927 
-1937 QEDCSA
+1937 
-1943 AQEMIASLGK
+1943 
-1953 LYTESNIV
+1953 TE
-1961 KTMGFL
+1961 TG
-1967 NYDKP
+1967 
-1972 PAYGNAN
+1972 
-1979 FFKQLYV
+1979 
-1986 QQNHPELQSEKTTT
+1986 
-2000 TTSIGGLID
+2000 
-2009 SNTQALNKNTAALEK
+2009 
-2024 LFNEGLNLS
+2024 
-2033 QDNIS
+2033 
-2038 VETEDVL
+2038 DVL

-2052 RTLQDTQTAT
+2052 KTLQSTQVAT

-2076 QVIPQIQKKNDNI
+2076 QVIPQIQQKNDNI
-2089 IAEKKLVDKTVTA
+2089 IAEKKLVDKSVTA

-2116 KVSEAITAKNTL
+2116 KVGEAIAAKNTL

-2142 QIEYVRQLV
+2142 QMEYVRQLV
-2151 DSIRDMFAMSDNPE
+2151 DSIRDMFAMSDNPG
-2165 DMTKANAL
+2165 DLTKANAL

-2180 ENLTDNYRKEVADT
+2180 ENLTDDYRKEVADT

-2212 KFIELTHILE
+2212 KFIELMHILE
-2222 SHQKQQKTNV
+2222 SHQKQQKKNV
-2232 NKDELA
+2232 DKDELA
-2238 YLKEEAQQI
+2238 HLKEEAQQI
-2247 KDVLGYTRGVK
+2247 KDVLGYTRGNK
-2258 GQKTPTLISKEMID
+2258 GKKTPTLISKEMID

-2277 VDLLNQIYGAKG
+2277 VYLLNQIYGAKG
-2289 KGWRQAQEH
+2289 KGWRQAQDN

-2347 IKNLSVETEIGGM
+2347 IKNLSTETEIGGM

-2388 FPNPVE
+2388 FPNPIE
-2394 NDALEGFEEVI
+2394 DDTLEGFEEVI

-2457 SAIFANLASDIGA
+2457 STMFANLASDIGA

-2490 KDNVSK
+2490 KDNAPI

-2509 SITNNQQATMD
+2509 SIANNQQLTMD
-2520 APLSNLNVT
+2520 TPLSNLNVT
-2529 LSPEGV
+2529 LSPEGA
-2535 NHLTTQIANA
+2535 NQLTTQIANA

-2568 QAVINSEDP
+2568 QAVINKEEP
-2577 IVVSKFVVSPQKSI
+2577 IVVSQFEIMPQKSL
-2591 NFSNQLSQII
+2591 NFSNKLSQLIAE
-2601 TNSGSISLK
+2601 SGNISLK
-2610 SFDVNS
+2610 KFDVVPE
-2616 ANIGEVRQDI
+2616 NIDKVRQDI

-2668 DEKKL
+2668 DANKL
-2673 ILKNW
+2673 TLKNW
-2678 EIKGIQAKINEALKQ
+2678 EIKGIQSKINEALKQ

-2705 LANAKQDIAKKIG
+2705 LANAKQDVAKKIG
-2718 ATKITFDEN
+2718 TTKITFDDN
-2727 NPIDIDALNVKTI
+2727 NPIDIAALNVKSI
-2740 TISDEVAQKIKPIP
+2740 TIADEVAQKIKPIP

-2797 ELVGEFETVV
+2797 ELVGEFEPVV

-2831 KPMLNEINASVNNML
+2831 KPTLNEINASVNNML
-2846 NGLHLLNGTNQQ
+2846 NGLNLLNGTNNQ

-2920 SKLASDIKEQRTVIS
+2920 SKLASDIKDQRTVIS

-2946 TANEAERKLAAAEAR
+2946 TANEAEKKLAAAEAR

-2974 TEEENKLLQDLRDM
+2974 TEEENRLLQDLRDM
-2988 VARARNNVSQGTS
+2988 IARARSNVSQGTS

-3072 TETQRDD
+3072 TETQRED

-3086 FAELLQKIVNGD
+3086 FAELLQKIVDGN

-3106 KEVSAAYKEIMDA
+3106 KEVSAAFKEIMDA

-3124 GKSSTQQNQKQKVI
+3124 GKSGTQQSQKQKVI

-3157 AKYHD
+3157 AKY
-3162 GTAVNYQDKINK
+3162 QDASATKYTNKISEYTPK
-3174 YSPEI
+3174 I

-3197 VALKQSYD
+3197 IALKESYD
-3205 ELIQNIKTMKD
+3205 KLIQNIKTLKD
-3216 GSEGG
+3216 GAEGG

-3228 LDTKKSAA
+3228 LDTKKSAV

-3254 YVKNNSKLTTDPE
+3254 YAKNNSKLTTDPE
-3267 VKAQFQ
+3267 VRAQFQ

-3357 LKRVTQETQRVYT
+3357 LKRVTQETERVYT
-3370 DFLKSTTSNAQALGA
+3370 DFLKSTTQNAQALGA

-3398 KLGFNLQEAQTLAN
+3398 KLGYNMQEAQTLAN

-3450 DAFDIINNKYAISA
+3450 DAFDIINNKYAVSA

>member
-1 MSKHV
+1 MEYIDNNHSIFGDNIDKNIIKAFGEFTTTQQEQQTDVTFTDTVNKLQQIGKAADQTTKKVDELGNHV
-6 DKKIQPLTPESKK
+6 DKLDGKEAN
-19 WIVEGISEGIN
+19 IN
-30 IKQMNDLKEKSKDL
+30 INATTNTETNTDLKGSRKGVNQPFIDEKNSFLSKILNKVSNDYQKAVENKDLTTQLNLLAKSNMISQLQKTNADKISMQDKKDIIDSILNNADIKALNGNKDL
-44 KQLGEVAMDAK
+44 K
-55 EQTDQLAE
+55 
-63 SLERVDGKEVNV
+63 
-75 NIKTST
+75 KTIDST
-81 ETEDNSQLKG
+81 FF
-91 IRNSI
+91 
-96 DKKYVEQKRIDLN
+96 
-109 QLASKWR
+109 
-116 SEQSKEQ
+116 
-123 DADKK
+123 
-128 IDLLVKAQT
+128 
-137 AEKLKTSSTDQIKTN
+137 
-152 DIKAIIE
+152 
-159 SAAEGNQQLI
+159 
-169 DQANKMY
+169 
-176 GSSENYSAFKGK
+176 SSENYSGFNKIFDSIVMDIKDIRA
-188 VIEVISDGLQKIN
+188 EVKNGVTNLIQELDQGISKYNQ
-201 TKVDESFVE
+201 TKSLNDALS
-210 MSDVLNTAISQ
+210 VLKTR
-221 YKKNNDLTSATNVM
+221 
-235 KIVNQILAKN
+235 NQIIKVKPEYEFDQSQQDLFKNIYNSDDVKEFIKGEKDSLVGYKDTMLSAESKMSAK
-245 SKYDFTA
+245 
-252 DQKKTFEDIGKNNAY
+252 
-267 SRYIYGQD
+267 
-275 SEGNSGKLSD
+275 
-285 AYKILLD
+285 
-292 KTKSSDERMDQ
+292 MDQ
-303 LIEVAKTMSGISSAF
+303 LITIAKQISSKGQVI
-318 DRYNLA
+318 DTTLSQDDIN
-324 NLKGDA
+324 NQLKD
-330 NVNQALAKTFRDLTN
+330 
-345 GRTGVTTVTALK
+345 ALK
-357 DVIIEPS
+357 DMLDINHLTKFIDAVNSILTDKS
-364 NSAKLNQNQT
+364 NNNA
-374 AIKNLIDIFKGS
+374 IDI
-386 GARTPNPD
+386 N
-394 YGEIVK
+394 
-400 SLIEYVNSNTT
+400 
-411 DNTFDYDTTKAK
+411 
-423 GKLTLKRNKSGN
+423 
-435 SDENDPKEMDKQRKS
+435 
-450 LEKERN
+450 RN
-456 EIENKYL
+456 EINNLLYVLSKSSRNKTQKELMNYLAAEVPSIQDKTSVIVPSSGKKSSGGNDNSESEEIDQKEL
-463 KQLNKT
+463 KQQKKLLQDAKKNIEKEKIKQLAASQT
-469 SSAGAY
+469 TDEYVDQYKSLVSSI
-475 MHQYDQLMAAVKA
+475 VS
-488 YRQNADEFSQ
+488 YRNDVEKFRA
-498 KFGQEIYRFPEFPE
+498 KFGQEADSISGYSDEYDETVLKESVGNIFAQISDFNHKVTMSKSAASNPEKQQEQANDIYDA
-512 SYNEDTLETM
+512 YT
-522 TNSLAEI
+522 
-529 FELIEKYN
+529 K
-537 DLVSYAQ
+537 
-544 SNGGDPQ
+544 
-551 NARSIFQS
+551 
-559 VSETFTQLTNVV
+559 LTNAI
-571 SEFEKSYGL
+571 SSFENTFGV
-580 KFKSS
+580 KFKQDAQ
-585 ESIQVYAGKYQ
+585 IQTSVGKYVSI
-596 KLNDGFTSELTSKTK
+596 KNGFTPEISDKTLN
-611 GFINENIQISD
+611 FVTENKEISD
-622 KRIEIQKLSEDIINF
+622 KRVEMDKLLQDVVDY
-637 QEELAPLVAK
+637 QDKLAPLVAK

-698 QSKLNGVQTWEEYI
+698 QSKLNGVQTWEGYI

-763 ITDVKTAV
+763 ITEVKNAV

-831 SSTKKTEV
+831 SSIKKTEV

-851 NEIMIPVDYKK
+851 NEIYIPVDYKK

-875 KVIDELESKY
+875 KVVDELESKY
-885 NNNEELLKQIDDH
+885 GNDNEKLFKQIDD
-898 LMDYISNKVDL
+898 LLIDYPKNTVDL
-909 SGINES
+909 NVVNDA
-915 FDIVPAQGYVEY
+915 FDIVPVQGYVQY
-927 MTNYMK
+927 MTDYLK

-967 EEAERTGKWI
+967 EEAERTGRWI
-977 SDFETN
+977 SDFETS

-994 AKPHSLPM
+994 TKPHSLPM

-1010 KSIISNDYFNPSDY
+1010 KSIISYEYFNPSDY

-1044 IYFDQEERSDS
+1044 IYFDQEEGSDS
-1055 QASGYPSFIEFI
+1055 QASGYPRFIELI
-1067 DKDLNFLKNL
+1067 DKDLDFLKNL
-1077 LDTKNANKESANIEN
+1077 LDAKNANKESANIEN
-1092 TQDSKT
+1092 TQDSRT
-1098 VNQIL
+1098 VNRIL

-1183 YVPTVSREHT
+1183 YVPTVNREHT

-1199 GYSIG
+1199 GYSLG

-1228 RNLQFNEKDS
+1228 RHLQFNEKDS

-1303 ETVQGMNDSSGSG
+1303 ETVQDMNDSSGSG

-1337 QYGEM
+1337 QYGDM

-1384 KSEDGEIYSN
+1384 KSEYGETYSN
-1394 EEIQNNLINVAKEV
+1394 EEIQDNLINVAKEV

-1432 QDSKYVIQSI
+1432 QDSKHVIRSI
-1442 IKDIQNDVISKIV
+1442 IQDIQNDVISKIV

-1470 YDDTGDTKKKNIQV
+1470 YDGTGDTKKKNIQV

-1505 WREEGNYSK
+1505 WREEGNYGK
-1514 ILSEID
+1514 MLSEID

-1544 GSLIGAQEKIGSD
+1544 GSLIGVQDKIDSD
-1557 YGDYDSQYLQYRKSD
+1557 YGDFDSQYRQYQMDD

-1587 KNFDNLTDAQQNMEQ
+1587 KNFDNLSDAQRNMEQ
-1602 LSIPHKLK
+1602 LSNPHKLK
-1610 DLLSYLTRIR
+1610 DILSYLTRIR
-1620 NVVDAMYFG
+1620 NVIDAMYFG

-1656 LDATKDRTS
+1656 FDATKDRTS

-1673 LEAIDSDIKFLTELS
+1673 LEAVDSDIKFLTELS
-1688 EQIKDKPEVK
+1688 EQIKDKPDVK

-1705 TVNAM
+1705 SVNTM
-1710 LSELIAQIGELSQKM
+1710 LSELIAQVEKLAQNISQE
-1725 DQGDNSDPIDKST
+1725 DNTTID
-1738 KNIDSV
+1738 
-1744 VENIK
+1744 
-1749 SDTEKILSS
+1749 
-1758 IQDIS
+1758 
-1763 KSLVVTKTNTS
+1763 NTS
-1774 NRQSENVYDKYK
+1774 IAE
-1786 YILDLATKDGL
+1786 
-1797 NDVSEKFG
+1797 
-1805 KYDKP
+1805 
-1810 DKIRWDKRD
+1810 
-1819 SERYSLIDRGTEMF
+1819 LI
-1833 SHKTIV
+1833 
-1839 GVLDKY
+1839 
-1845 VDTLGKKYG
+1845 
-1854 VKWVEELAK
+1854 
-1863 SESTSGIQNGK
+1863 N
-1874 DAAEIINRMSS
+1874 
-1885 ILNDILIGKG
+1885 
-1895 SEWTGMSAE
+1895 
-1904 STKSL
+1904 
-1909 QNALISQG
+1909 
-1917 DSIVD
+1917 
-1922 AEGTV
+1922 
-1927 HTSLENILKL
+1927 
-1937 QEDCSA
+1937 
-1943 AQEMIASLGK
+1943 
-1953 LYTESNIV
+1953 
-1961 KTMGFL
+1961 
-1967 NYDKP
+1967 
-1972 PAYGNAN
+1972 
-1979 FFKQLYV
+1979 
-1986 QQNHPELQSEKTTT
+1986 
-2000 TTSIGGLID
+2000 
-2009 SNTQALNKNTAALEK
+2009 SNTIALDNNTAALET
-2024 LFNEGLNLS
+2024 LSNEGLNLS
-2033 QDNIS
+2033 QDNVS

-2102 EVNRFTE
+2102 EINRFTE

-2142 QIEYVRQLV
+2142 QMEYVRQLV

-2165 DMTKANAL
+2165 DMSKANAL

-2180 ENLTDNYRKEVADT
+2180 ENLTDNYRKEVANT

-2212 KFIELTHILE
+2212 KFIELMHILE

-2232 NKDELA
+2232 NKDELT

-2333 FMTYATKLLDTLEK
+2333 FMTYATKLLNTLEK

-2416 ELEQR
+2416 ELEQK

-2457 SAIFANLASDIGA
+2457 SAMFANLASDIGA

-2529 LSPEGV
+2529 LSPEGA
-2535 NHLTTQIANA
+2535 NQLTTQIANA

-2601 TNSGSISLK
+2601 ANSGSISLK

-2946 TANEAERKLAAAEAR
+2946 TANEAEKKLAAAEAR

-2974 TEEENKLLQDLRDM
+2974 TEEENQLLQDLRDM
-2988 VARARNNVSQGTS
+2988 IARARSNVSQSTS

-3162 GTAVNYQDKINK
+3162 GTAVKYQDKINS

-3216 GSEGG
+3216 GAEGG

-3398 KLGFNLQEAQTLAN
+3398 KLGYNLQEAQTLAN

-3450 DAFDIINNKYAISA
+3450 DAFDIINNKYAVSA
-3464 QQVGEGLKGSAAAL
+3464 QQVGEGLRNSASAL

-3485 EESAAM
+3485 EESAAMVTAITEITQDQSSAGSALKTLSMRLRGN

>member
-1 MSKHV
+1 MAYKDDKHSIFG
-6 DKKIQPLTPESKK
+6 D
-19 WIVEGISEGIN
+19 N
-30 IKQMNDLKEKSKDL
+30 FDEKLVKA
-44 KQLGEVAMDAK
+44 LGEFATVQQ
-55 EQTDQLAE
+55 EQQTDATFTDTVNKLQQIGKVADQTTKKVDELGDRIDK
-63 SLERVDGKEVNV
+63 LDGKEANV
-75 NIKTST
+75 NINTTT

-109 QLASKWR
+109 QLASKWK

-123 DADKK
+123 DTDKK

-137 AEKLKTSSTDQIKTN
+137 AEKLKSSSTDQIKTS
-152 DIKAIIE
+152 DIKTIIE
-159 SAAEGNQQLI
+159 SAAAGNQQLV
-169 DQANKMY
+169 DQANRMY
-176 GSSENYSAFKGK
+176 GSSENYSQFRGK
-188 VIEVISDGLQKIN
+188 VFKAISDGLQNIN

-221 YKKNNDLTSATNVM
+221 YKKNNDLTNATNVM

-245 SKYDFTA
+245 NKYDFTA
-252 DQKKTFEDIGKNNAY
+252 DQKKTFEDIGKNSAY

-275 SEGNSGKLSD
+275 SEGNTGRMSD
-285 AYKILLD
+285 VYKILLD
-292 KTKSSDERMDQ
+292 KTKSSDERMNQ
-303 LIEVAKTMSGISSAF
+303 LIEVAKAMSGISSAF

-324 NLKGDA
+324 NIKGDT

-345 GRTGVTTVTALK
+345 GRTSVTTVTALK

-374 AIKNLIDIFKGS
+374 AIKNLVDIFKGS
-386 GARTPNPD
+386 GARTPNPE

-400 SLIEYVNSNTT
+400 SLIEYVNNNTT

-423 GKLTLKRNKSGN
+423 GKSGAGGGNDNSESAEIDQKELKQQKKLLQ
-435 SDENDPKEMDKQRKS
+435 DAKKK
-450 LEKERN
+450 
-456 EIENKYL
+456 IENEKI
-463 KQLNKT
+463 KQLSATQTADEYVDQYKNLI
-469 SSAGAY
+469 SSI
-475 MHQYDQLMAAVKA
+475 VA
-488 YRQNADEFSQ
+488 YRSDVEKFRA
-498 KFGQEIYRFPEFPE
+498 KFGQEADSISGYPDEYDETTLKESVGNIFAQISDYNNKVTMSKSAASNPEKQQQQANDIYDAYKKLTDAI
-512 SYNEDTLETM
+512 S
-522 TNSLAEI
+522 S
-529 FELIEKYN
+529 FEN
-537 DLVSYAQ
+537 
-544 SNGGDPQ
+544 
-551 NARSIFQS
+551 
-559 VSETFTQLTNVV
+559 TFGV
-571 SEFEKSYGL
+571 
-580 KFKSS
+580 KFKQDAQ
-585 ESIQVYAGKYQ
+585 IQTSVGKYTSI
-596 KLNDGFTSELTSKTK
+596 KSGFTSEINDKTLS
-611 GFINENIQISD
+611 FVTENKEISD
-622 KRIEIQKLSEDIINF
+622 KRVEMDKLMQDVVDF
-637 QEELAPLVAK
+637 QDKLAPLVAK

-672 KIKTA
+672 KIKTT

-712 ETLNTRTIID
+712 KTLNTRTIVD

-730 KSGDGE
+730 KFGEGKGDGN
-736 GNGSGD
+736 GNGSG
-742 GSGSGASLEEIQ
+742 ASVEEIQ

-791 NKPDVNLD
+791 SKPDVNLD
-799 VDSVYDK
+799 VDSIYNK
-806 FRDDVVAIRTGVEKV
+806 FRDDVIAIRTGVEKV
-821 ASNFDQGENP
+821 ASNFSQGEAA

-851 NEIMIPVDYKK
+851 NEMYIPVDYKK
-862 EASMFNKGQNEAR
+862 EKSEFDIGKMEAS

-885 NNNEELLKQIDDH
+885 GNDNEKLLKQIDDH
-898 LMDYISNKVDL
+898 LMNYLKYYVNLMQVGATTFQSQEVI
-909 SGINES
+909 
-915 FDIVPAQGYVEY
+915 PAQGYTKY
-927 MTNYMK
+927 MTDYMEELDYE
-933 TQDNE
+933 Q
-938 KYFKNSRFNTERVN
+938 YFNRSRFHTERDEN
-952 VNDDLMSDIFNNSFI
+952 GSMSDIFDNSFI
-967 EEAERTGKWI
+967 EEAERTGKWV
-977 SDFETN
+977 SEFGTN

-994 AKPHSLPM
+994 TKPHSLPM

-1010 KSIISNDYFNPSDY
+1010 KGFISSDYFNPSDY
-1024 IRVGGR
+1024 ISVGYR

-1044 IYFDQEERSDS
+1044 IYFNQEESSNS
-1055 QASGYPSFIEFI
+1055 QSSGYPRFIELI
-1067 DKDLNFLKNL
+1067 DKDINFLKNL
-1077 LDTKNANKESANIEN
+1077 LDAKNANKESTKTEN
-1092 TQDSKT
+1092 TQKSGT

-1103 TDATSKLESIVN
+1103 TDVDGKLDSIISN
-1115 YLGESKKSDVEI
+1115 LGETKKYDFELN
-1127 DVDGIYDK
+1127 VDGIYDK
-1135 FKDDIIAIRKGI
+1135 FKDDIVTIRTGV

-1156 ATEVKTQDSVKIPEH
+1156 PTEVKAQDSVKIPEH
-1171 LSKLIDESAGYG
+1171 LSKLIDESADYG
-1183 YVPTVSREHT
+1183 YVPVVSREHN

-1228 RNLQFNEKDS
+1228 RNLQFNEKDL

-1249 FVKSILEIITKL
+1249 FVKSVLEIVTKL

-1268 AVSIDQITKELAVPE
+1268 AVSIDQIAKELAVPE
-1283 KGYAHGGQ
+1283 KGYAHGGN
-1291 ILYKQADAMLAL
+1291 IFYKQSDAMLAL
-1303 ETVQGMNDSSGSG
+1303 ETVQDMNDSSGSG
-1316 NNTFDLSF
+1316 NDTFNLSF
-1324 AQQIFENLASFFD
+1324 VQQVFENLNSFFS

-1342 FDSLAANDDLSEAK
+1342 FENLADNDDLPEAK
-1356 QDEASEISERLVDAS
+1356 QDEAYEISDRLIDAG
-1371 NKIADQLKISRTQ
+1371 NKIADQLKISRTK
-1384 KSEDGEIYSN
+1384 KSEYDEAYSN
-1394 EEIQNNLINVAKEV
+1394 EEIQDNLINVAKEV
-1408 YDDLEDLSMSIEQY
+1408 YDDLEDLSMSIEHY

-1432 QDSKYVIQSI
+1432 QNSKYAIQSI
-1442 IKDIQNDVISKIV
+1442 LENIQNDVISKIV
-1455 SDNGIQTSQSGKIIE
+1455 SDNGMQTSQSGKIIE
-1470 YDDTGDTKKKNIQV
+1470 YDVTGDTKKKNIQV
-1484 TVDKSQ
+1484 TVDKTQ
-1490 INEIIKILDRSIGSA
+1490 INEIIKILDRSIGSV
-1505 WREEGNYSK
+1505 WKEESNFSK
-1514 ILSEID
+1514 MLSEID
-1520 KYIIANRPSDE
+1520 NYIIANRPSDE
-1531 QSPAEWLKFSGIR
+1531 QSPTEWLKFSGIR
-1544 GSLIGAQEKIGSD
+1544 NALIDVQSKID
-1557 YGDYDSQYLQYRKSD
+1557 GDYSDFDSQYGRYNNDNRLD
-1572 TTKISSQNKLFNAIA
+1572 DNTKISSQNQLFNAIA
-1587 KNFDNLTDAQQNMEQ
+1587 KNFDNLSDAQRNMEQ
-1602 LSIPHKLK
+1602 LSNPHKLK
-1610 DLLSYLTRIR
+1610 DILSYLTRIR

-1629 NDAAEFVNDKYSL
+1629 NDATEFVNDKYSF
-1642 KYVSPINGS
+1642 KYISPINGN

-1656 LDATKDRTS
+1656 FDVTKDRTS
-1665 PESGLPQF
+1665 IESGLPQF

-1688 EQIKDKPEVK
+1688 EQIKDKPEATQ
-1698 EPIVEKK
+1698 PSVEKK
-1705 TVNAM
+1705 SVNAM
-1710 LSELIAQIGELSQKM
+1710 LSEIITQVGEFAK
-1725 DQGDNSDPIDKST
+1725 DID
-1738 KNIDSV
+1738 
-1744 VENIK
+1744 
-1749 SDTEKILSS
+1749 
-1758 IQDIS
+1758 
-1763 KSLVVTKTNTS
+1763 
-1774 NRQSENVYDKYK
+1774 
-1786 YILDLATKDGL
+1786 
-1797 NDVSEKFG
+1797 
-1805 KYDKP
+1805 
-1810 DKIRWDKRD
+1810 
-1819 SERYSLIDRGTEMF
+1819 
-1833 SHKTIV
+1833 
-1839 GVLDKY
+1839 
-1845 VDTLGKKYG
+1845 
-1854 VKWVEELAK
+1854 
-1863 SESTSGIQNGK
+1863 
-1874 DAAEIINRMSS
+1874 
-1885 ILNDILIGKG
+1885 
-1895 SEWTGMSAE
+1895 
-1904 STKSL
+1904 
-1909 QNALISQG
+1909 
-1917 DSIVD
+1917 
-1922 AEGTV
+1922 
-1927 HTSLENILKL
+1927 
-1937 QEDCSA
+1937 QED
-1943 AQEMIASLGK
+1943 
-1953 LYTESNIV
+1953 
-1961 KTMGFL
+1961 
-1967 NYDKP
+1967 
-1972 PAYGNAN
+1972 
-1979 FFKQLYV
+1979 
-1986 QQNHPELQSEKTTT
+1986 KTTT
-2000 TTSIGGLID
+2000 DNTSIAELIN
-2009 SNTQALNKNTAALEK
+2009 SNTIALDKNTAALEK
-2024 LFNEGLNLS
+2024 LYSDGLNLS

-2052 RTLQDTQTAT
+2052 QTLQSTQVAT

-2076 QVIPQIQKKNDNI
+2076 QVIPQIQQKNDNI
-2089 IAEKKLVDKTVTA
+2089 IAEKKLVDKSVTA

-2116 KVSEAITAKNTL
+2116 KVGEAIAAKNTL

-2142 QIEYVRQLV
+2142 QMEYVRQLV
-2151 DSIRDMFAMSDNPE
+2151 DSIRDMFAMSDNPG
-2165 DMTKANAL
+2165 DPTKANAL

-2180 ENLTDNYRKEVADT
+2180 ENLTDDYRKEVANT

-2212 KFIELTHILE
+2212 KFIELMHILE
-2222 SHQKQQKTNV
+2222 SHQKQQKKNV
-2232 NKDELA
+2232 DKDELA
-2238 YLKEEAQQI
+2238 NLKEEAQQI

-2258 GQKTPTLISKEMID
+2258 GQKKPTLISKEMID
-2272 SLGSS
+2272 SLGSN
-2277 VDLLNQIYGAKG
+2277 VNLLNQIYGSQG
-2289 KGWRQAQEH
+2289 KGWRQAKDN

-2347 IKNLSVETEIGGM
+2347 IKNLSTETEIGGM

-2388 FPNPVE
+2388 FPNPIE
-2394 NDALEGFEEVI
+2394 DDTLEGFEEVI

-2431 VQMIDL
+2431 VQIIDL

-2457 SAIFANLASDIGA
+2457 SAMFANLASDIGA

-2490 KDNVSK
+2490 KDNAPI

-2509 SITNNQQATMD
+2509 SIANNQQSTMD
-2520 APLSNLNVT
+2520 TPLSNLNVT
-2529 LSPEGV
+2529 LSPEGA
-2535 NHLTTQIANA
+2535 NQLTTQVANA

-2568 QAVINSEDP
+2568 QAVINKEEP
-2577 IVVSKFVVSPQKSI
+2577 IVVSQFEIMPQKSL
-2591 NFSNQLSQII
+2591 NFSNKLSQLIAE
-2601 TNSGSISLK
+2601 SGNISLK
-2610 SFDVNS
+2610 KFDVVPE
-2616 ANIGEVRQDI
+2616 NIDKVRQDI

-2668 DEKKL
+2668 DANKL
-2673 ILKNW
+2673 TLKNW
-2678 EIKGIQAKINEALKQ
+2678 EIKGIQSKINEALKQ

-2705 LANAKQDIAKKIG
+2705 LANAKQDVAKKIG
-2718 ATKITFDEN
+2718 ATKITFDDN
-2727 NPIDIDALNVKTI
+2727 NPIDIAALNVKSI
-2740 TISDEVAQKIKPIP
+2740 TIADEVAQKIKPIP

-2797 ELVGEFETVV
+2797 ELVGEFEPVV

-2831 KPMLNEINASVNNML
+2831 KPTLNEINASVNNML
-2846 NGLHLLNGTNQQ
+2846 NGLNLLNGTNNQ

-2946 TANEAERKLAAAEAR
+2946 TANEAEKKLAAAEAR

-3034 PVVVDYSDPEKYV
+3034 PVVVDYSNPEKYV

-3162 GTAVNYQDKINK
+3162 GTAVKYQDKINS

-3205 ELIQNIKTMKD
+3205 KLIQNIKTMKD

-3267 VKAQFQ
+3267 VKTQFQ

>member
-1 MSKHV
+1 MAYKDDKHSIFG
-6 DKKIQPLTPESKK
+6 DNFDEKLLKAL
-19 WIVEGISEGIN
+19 SEFATV
-30 IKQMNDLKEKSKDL
+30 QQE
-44 KQLGEVAMDAK
+44 Q
-55 EQTDQLAE
+55 QTDATFTDTVNKLQQIGKTADQTTKKVDELGDHIDK
-63 SLERVDGKEVNV
+63 LDGKEANV
-75 NIKTST
+75 NINTTS
-81 ETEDNSQLKG
+81 ETEENSQLKG

-109 QLASKWR
+109 QLASKWK

-123 DADKK
+123 DTDKK

-137 AEKLKTSSTDQIKTN
+137 AEKLKTSSTDQIKTS

-176 GSSENYSAFKGK
+176 GSGENYSAFKGK
-188 VIEVISDGLQKIN
+188 VIEAISDGLQTIN

-235 KIVNQILAKN
+235 KIANQILARNK
-245 SKYDFTA
+245 KYEFTD
-252 DQKKTFEDIGKNNAY
+252 DQKNTFVDIGKNPAY
-267 SRYIYGQD
+267 QQFINGLDSKSQQGQLSR
-275 SEGNSGKLSD
+275 
-285 AYKILLD
+285 AYKIITD
-292 KTKSSDERMDQ
+292 QKSGENNPSFIKEQMDQ
-303 LIEVAKTMSGISSAF
+303 LIEISKAISSISSAI
-318 DRYNLA
+318 DRNDLTHT
-324 NLKGDA
+324 KGDNRTDA
-330 NVNQALAKTFRDLTN
+330 LIAQAYRTITKGQTSENTLSAITKIITN
-345 GRTGVTTVTALK
+345 
-357 DVIIEPS
+357 PN
-364 NSAKLNQNQT
+364 NSVKLSQNSSI
-374 AIKNLIDIFKGS
+374 IKNLIDVFSLGDGVRS
-386 GARTPNPD
+386 
-394 YGEIVK
+394 K
-400 SLIEYVNSNTT
+400 SSKYKQMIEELTKYVNDRIV
-411 DNTFDYDTTKAK
+411 DNAFDYDTTKAK
-423 GKLTLKRNKSGN
+423 GKSGTGSGN
-435 SDENDPKEMDKQRKS
+435 DNSESAEINQKELKQQKKLLQDAKKKIESEKIKQLGATQTADEYIDQYKS
-450 LEKERN
+450 L
-456 EIENKYL
+456 I
-463 KQLNKT
+463 
-469 SSAGAY
+469 SSI
-475 MHQYDQLMAAVKA
+475 VA
-488 YRQNADEFSQ
+488 YRSDVEKFRA
-498 KFGQEIYRFPEFPE
+498 KFGQEADPISGYPDEYDETTLQE
-512 SYNEDTLETM
+512 SVGN
-522 TNSLAEI
+522 I
-529 FELIEKYN
+529 
-537 DLVSYAQ
+537 
-544 SNGGDPQ
+544 
-551 NARSIFQS
+551 
-559 VSETFTQLTNVV
+559 FTQISDFNNKVTMSKSAASNPEKQQKQANDIYDAYNKLTNAI
-571 SEFEKSYGL
+571 SSFENTFGV
-580 KFKSS
+580 KFKQDAQ
-585 ESIQVYAGKYQ
+585 IQTSVGKYVSI
-596 KLNDGFTSELTSKTK
+596 KNGFTPEISDKTLS
-611 GFINENIQISD
+611 FVTENKEISD
-622 KRIEIQKLSEDIINF
+622 KRVEMDKLLQDVIDY
-637 QEELAPLVAK
+637 QDKLAPLVAK

-742 GSGSGASLEEIQ
+742 GSGSGTSLEEIQ

-784 INNTIEN
+784 INTTIEN

-862 EASMFNKGQNEAR
+862 EASLFYKGRNEAL
-875 KVIDELESKY
+875 KVVDELESKY
-885 NNNEELLKQIDDH
+885 GNDTEKLFKQIDN
-898 LMDYISNKVDL
+898 LLIDYLKNTVDL
-909 SGINES
+909 NVVNDA
-915 FDIVPAQGYVEY
+915 FDVVPAQGYVQY
-927 MTNYMK
+927 MTDYLK

-952 VNDDLMSDIFNNSFI
+952 VNDDSMSDIFNNSFI
-967 EEAERTGKWI
+967 EEAERTGRWI
-977 SDFETN
+977 SDFETS

-994 AKPHSLPM
+994 TKPHSLPM

-1024 IRVGGR
+1024 IRAGGY

-1044 IYFDQEERSDS
+1044 IYFDQEEGSDS
-1055 QASGYPSFIEFI
+1055 QASGYPRFIELI

-1077 LDTKNANKESANIEN
+1077 LDAKNANEIKA
-1092 TQDSKT
+1092 DSK
-1098 VNQIL
+1098 Q
-1103 TDATSKLESIVN
+1103 
-1115 YLGESKKSDVEI
+1115 
-1127 DVDGIYDK
+1127 
-1135 FKDDIIAIRKGI
+1135 
-1147 EKVANNFDE
+1147 
-1156 ATEVKTQDSVKIPEH
+1156 
-1171 LSKLIDESAGYG
+1171 
-1183 YVPTVSREHT
+1183 PT
-1193 NEIREQ
+1193 
-1199 GYSIG
+1199 
-1204 LQIIDEIEK
+1204 
-1213 SLMSNIEGSNIASIM
+1213 A
-1228 RNLQFNEKDS
+1228 
-1238 STNATYSYDPN
+1238 
-1249 FVKSILEIITKL
+1249 
-1261 AAQSKNQ
+1261 
-1268 AVSIDQITKELAVPE
+1268 
-1283 KGYAHGGQ
+1283 
-1291 ILYKQADAMLAL
+1291 
-1303 ETVQGMNDSSGSG
+1303 
-1316 NNTFDLSF
+1316 
-1324 AQQIFENLASFFD
+1324 
-1337 QYGEM
+1337 
-1342 FDSLAANDDLSEAK
+1342 
-1356 QDEASEISERLVDAS
+1356 
-1371 NKIADQLKISRTQ
+1371 
-1384 KSEDGEIYSN
+1384 
-1394 EEIQNNLINVAKEV
+1394 
-1408 YDDLEDLSMSIEQY
+1408 
-1422 KTFTGNDKKI
+1422 
-1432 QDSKYVIQSI
+1432 
-1442 IKDIQNDVISKIV
+1442 
-1455 SDNGIQTSQSGKIIE
+1455 
-1470 YDDTGDTKKKNIQV
+1470 
-1484 TVDKSQ
+1484 
-1490 INEIIKILDRSIGSA
+1490 
-1505 WREEGNYSK
+1505 
-1514 ILSEID
+1514 
-1520 KYIIANRPSDE
+1520 
-1531 QSPAEWLKFSGIR
+1531 
-1544 GSLIGAQEKIGSD
+1544 
-1557 YGDYDSQYLQYRKSD
+1557 
-1572 TTKISSQNKLFNAIA
+1572 
-1587 KNFDNLTDAQQNMEQ
+1587 
-1602 LSIPHKLK
+1602 
-1610 DLLSYLTRIR
+1610 
-1620 NVVDAMYFG
+1620 
-1629 NDAAEFVNDKYSL
+1629 
-1642 KYVSPINGS
+1642 
-1651 STQYE
+1651 
-1656 LDATKDRTS
+1656 
-1665 PESGLPQF
+1665 
-1673 LEAIDSDIKFLTELS
+1673 
-1688 EQIKDKPEVK
+1688 
-1698 EPIVEKK
+1698 EKK
-1705 TVNAM
+1705 TVNTM
-1710 LSELIAQIGELSQKM
+1710 LSELIAQIGELSKKM
-1725 DQGDNSDPIDKST
+1725 DQDNNFELIEELKKEINPDGGTKLNQESIDALVNKLVQT
-1738 KNIDSV
+1738 IPTTIDSRIEQSQYQELIGKIEAV
-1744 VENIK
+1744 QTVLGEELKVAINDTQMNTLQQ
-1749 SDTEKILSS
+1749 SDI
-1758 IQDIS
+1758 
-1763 KSLVVTKTNTS
+1763 TKTNAA
-1774 NRQSENVYDKYK
+1774 NRQSEDVYDKYK
-1786 YILDLATKDGL
+1786 YILDLAAKDGL

-1845 VDTLGKKYG
+1845 VDALGKKYG
-1854 VKWVEELAK
+1854 LKWVEELAK

-1927 HTSLENILKL
+1927 HTSLENIFKL

-1953 LYTESNIV
+1953 LYTESNV
-1961 KTMGFL
+1961 TKTMGFL

-1986 QQNHPELQSEKTTT
+1986 QQNHPELQSEKPTTA
-2000 TTSIGGLID
+2000 TSIGELID
-2009 SNTQALNKNTAALEK
+2009 SNTKALNKNTAALEK
-2024 LFNEGLNLS
+2024 LSNEGLNLS
-2033 QDNIS
+2033 QDNVS

-2045 AQIQEIR
+2045 AQIQETR

-2116 KVSEAITAKNTL
+2116 KVGEAITAKNTL

-2142 QIEYVRQLV
+2142 QMEYVRQLV
-2151 DSIRDMFAMSDNPE
+2151 DSIRDMFAMADNPE

-2180 ENLTDNYRKEVADT
+2180 ENLTDNYRKEVANT

-2212 KFIELTHILE
+2212 KFIELMHILE

-2232 NKDELA
+2232 NKDELT

-2394 NDALEGFEEVI
+2394 NDTLEGFEEVI

-2431 VQMIDL
+2431 VQIIDL

-2450 GIANETT
+2450 GITNETT
-2457 SAIFANLASDIGA
+2457 SAMFANLASDIGA

-2529 LSPEGV
+2529 LSPEGA
-2535 NHLTTQIANA
+2535 NQLTTQIANA

-2577 IVVSKFVVSPQKSI
+2577 IVVSKFVVNPQKSI

-2601 TNSGSISLK
+2601 ANSGSISLK

-2831 KPMLNEINASVNNML
+2831 KPTLNEINASVNNML

-2946 TANEAERKLAAAEAR
+2946 TANEAEKKLAAAEAR

-2974 TEEENKLLQDLRDM
+2974 TEEENQLLQDLRDM
-2988 VARARNNVSQGTS
+2988 IARARSNVSQGTS

-3047 KEYAESGLKV
+3047 KAYAESGLKV

-3086 FAELLQKIVNGD
+3086 FAELLQKIVDGN

-3162 GTAVNYQDKINK
+3162 GTAVKYQDKINS

-3205 ELIQNIKTMKD
+3205 KLIQNIKTMKD

-3221 SGGLTKY
+3221 SGGLTNY

-3267 VKAQFQ
+3267 VKTQFQ

>member
-1 MSKHV
+1 MEYIDNNHSIFGDNI
-6 DKKIQPLTPESKK
+6 DK
-19 WIVEGISEGIN
+19 N
-30 IKQMNDLKEKSKDL
+30 IIKAF
-44 KQLGEVAMDAK
+44 GEFTTTQQ
-55 EQTDQLAE
+55 EQQTDATFNDTVNKLQQIGKAIDKL
-63 SLERVDGKEVNV
+63 DGKEANV
-75 NIKTST
+75 NINATA
-81 ETEDNSQLKG
+81 ETEENSQLKG

-96 DKKYVEQKRIDLN
+96 DRKYVGIKRSELT
-109 QLASKWR
+109 QLAGKWR
-116 SEQSKEQ
+116 SEQANEQ
-123 DADKK
+123 DIEKK
-128 IDLLVKAQT
+128 IDLLVRAQT
-137 AEKLKTSSTDQIKTN
+137 AEKLTKSYPDEIKPR

-159 SAAEGNQQLI
+159 SASNGDKQFVE
-169 DQANKMY
+169 QANKMY
-176 GSSENYSAFKGK
+176 GS
-188 VIEVISDGLQKIN
+188 N
-201 TKVDESFVE
+201 TKYSEFSTKVYDVIIDSSRQIVTTVNTKIEESFDE
-210 MSDVLNTAISQ
+210 INGNLNNAISQ
-221 YKKNNDLTSATNVM
+221 YKKNNDLASATDVM
-235 KIVNQILAKN
+235 KIANQILAKN

-275 SEGNSGKLSD
+275 SEGNTGKLSD

-303 LIEVAKTMSGISSAF
+303 LVEVAKTMSGISSAF

-374 AIKNLIDIFKGS
+374 AIKNLVNIFKGS
-386 GARTPNPD
+386 GARTPNPE
-394 YGEIVK
+394 YGKIVK
-400 SLIEYVNSNTT
+400 SLIEYINNNTT
-411 DNTFDYDTTKAK
+411 DNTLDYDTTKAK
-423 GKLTLKRNKSGN
+423 GKSGTGGGNENSESAEIDQKELKQQKKLLQDAKKKIESEKIKQLGATQTA
-435 SDENDPKEMDKQRKS
+435 DEYVDQYKS
-450 LEKERN
+450 L
-456 EIENKYL
+456 I
-463 KQLNKT
+463 
-469 SSAGAY
+469 SSI
-475 MHQYDQLMAAVKA
+475 VA
-488 YRQNADEFSQ
+488 YRSDVEKFRA
-498 KFGQEIYRFPEFPE
+498 KFGQEADSISGYPDEYDETTLKE
-512 SYNEDTLETM
+512 SVGN
-522 TNSLAEI
+522 I
-529 FELIEKYN
+529 
-537 DLVSYAQ
+537 
-544 SNGGDPQ
+544 
-551 NARSIFQS
+551 
-559 VSETFTQLTNVV
+559 FTQISDFNNKVTMSKSAASNPEKQQKQANDIYNAYTKLTNAI
-571 SEFEKSYGL
+571 SSFENTFGV
-580 KFKSS
+580 KFKQDAQ
-585 ESIQVYAGKYQ
+585 IQTSVGKYVSI
-596 KLNDGFTSELTSKTK
+596 KNGFTPEISDKTLS
-611 GFINENIQISD
+611 FVTENKEISD
-622 KRIEIQKLSEDIINF
+622 KRVEMDKLLQDVVDY
-637 QEELAPLVAK
+637 QDKLAPLVAK

-763 ITDVKTAV
+763 ITEVKNAV
-771 EQLDTDLGNKLDT
+771 EQLDTDLGNKFDT

-821 ASNFDQGENP
+821 ASNFDQGQNT
-831 SSTKKTEV
+831 SSVKKTEV

-851 NEIMIPVDYKK
+851 NEIYIPVDYKK

-952 VNDDLMSDIFNNSFI
+952 VNNDLMSDIFDNSFI
-967 EEAERTGKWI
+967 EEAKSTGRWI
-977 SDFETN
+977 SDFETS
-983 LNRAEQIIKEL
+983 LNWAEQIIKEL
-994 AKPHSLPM
+994 TKPHSLPM

-1010 KSIISNDYFNPSDY
+1010 KRIISDDYFGPSDY

-1183 YVPTVSREHT
+1183 YVPTVNREHT

-1268 AVSIDQITKELAVPE
+1268 AVSIDQITKELAAPE

-1291 ILYKQADAMLAL
+1291 IFYKQSDAMLAL
-1303 ETVQGMNDSSGSG
+1303 ETVQDMNDSSGSG

-1432 QDSKYVIQSI
+1432 QDSKYVIRSI
-1442 IKDIQNDVISKIV
+1442 IQDIQNDVISRIV

-1470 YDDTGDTKKKNIQV
+1470 YDGTGDTKKKNIQV

-1490 INEIIKILDRSIGSA
+1490 INEIIKILDRSIGSV
-1505 WREEGNYSK
+1505 WREEGNYGK
-1514 ILSEID
+1514 MLSEID

-1544 GSLIGAQEKIGSD
+1544 GSLIGAQDKIDSD
-1557 YGDYDSQYLQYRKSD
+1557 YGDFDSQYRQYQMDD

-1587 KNFDNLTDAQQNMEQ
+1587 KNFDNLSDAQRNMEQ
-1602 LSIPHKLK
+1602 LSNPHKLK
-1610 DLLSYLTRIR
+1610 DILSYLTRIR

-1629 NDAAEFVNDKYSL
+1629 NDAAEFVNDKHSL

-1651 STQYE
+1651 DTQYE

-1705 TVNAM
+1705 SVNAM

-1725 DQGDNSDPIDKST
+1725 GQGDNSELIDKST
-1738 KNIDSV
+1738 
-1744 VENIK
+1744 
-1749 SDTEKILSS
+1749 
-1758 IQDIS
+1758 
-1763 KSLVVTKTNTS
+1763 
-1774 NRQSENVYDKYK
+1774 
-1786 YILDLATKDGL
+1786 
-1797 NDVSEKFG
+1797 
-1805 KYDKP
+1805 
-1810 DKIRWDKRD
+1810 
-1819 SERYSLIDRGTEMF
+1819 
-1833 SHKTIV
+1833 
-1839 GVLDKY
+1839 
-1845 VDTLGKKYG
+1845 
-1854 VKWVEELAK
+1854 
-1863 SESTSGIQNGK
+1863 
-1874 DAAEIINRMSS
+1874 
-1885 ILNDILIGKG
+1885 
-1895 SEWTGMSAE
+1895 
-1904 STKSL
+1904 
-1909 QNALISQG
+1909 
-1917 DSIVD
+1917 
-1922 AEGTV
+1922 
-1927 HTSLENILKL
+1927 
-1937 QEDCSA
+1937 
-1943 AQEMIASLGK
+1943 
-1953 LYTESNIV
+1953 
-1961 KTMGFL
+1961 
-1967 NYDKP
+1967 
-1972 PAYGNAN
+1972 
-1979 FFKQLYV
+1979 
-1986 QQNHPELQSEKTTT
+1986 
-2000 TTSIGGLID
+2000 SIGELID
-2009 SNTQALNKNTAALEK
+2009 SNTKALDKNTAALKK
-2024 LFNEGLNLS
+2024 LSNEGLNLS
-2033 QDNIS
+2033 QDNVS

-2212 KFIELTHILE
+2212 KFIELMHILE

-2394 NDALEGFEEVI
+2394 NNALEGFEEVI

-2457 SAIFANLASDIGA
+2457 SVMFANLASDIGA

-2509 SITNNQQATMD
+2509 SIANNQQLTMD

-2529 LSPEGV
+2529 LSPEGA
-2535 NHLTTQIANA
+2535 NQLTTQIANA

-2577 IVVSKFVVSPQKSI
+2577 IVVSKFVVNPQKSI

-2601 TNSGSISLK
+2601 ANSGSISLK

-2678 EIKGIQAKINEALKQ
+2678 EIKGIQAKINEALQQ

-2718 ATKITFDEN
+2718 ATKITLDEN

-2946 TANEAERKLAAAEAR
+2946 TANEAEKKLAAAEAR
-2961 IAQAAADNLESPY
+2961 IAQAAANNLESPY

-3162 GTAVNYQDKINK
+3162 GTAVKYQDKINS

-3205 ELIQNIKTMKD
+3205 KLIQNIKTMKD

-3267 VKAQFQ
+3267 VKTQFQ

>member
-1 MSKHV
+1 MAYKDDKSLFSDDFDERAVQMFSKMATVQQEQQTDATFNDTVNKLQQIGKTADQTTKKV
-6 DKKIQPLTPESKK
+6 DELGDHIDKLDGKEANININATTNTETNTDLKGSRN
-19 WIVEGISEGIN
+19 GIN
-30 IKQMNDLKEKSKDL
+30 KSFIDDKNSFLSKILNKVSNDYQKAVENKDLTTQLNLLAKSNMISQLQKTNADKINKQDKQDIINSILNNADIKALNGNKDL
-44 KQLGEVAMDAK
+44 KKTIDSTFFASDNYSGFNKIFDSIVMDIKDIRAEVKNGVTNLIQELNQGISKYNQTKSLNDALSVLKTRNQIIKVKPEYEFDQSQQDLFKNIYDSNDVK
-55 EQTDQLAE
+55 EFIKGKKDNLVGYKDTMLSAE
-63 SLERVDGKEVNV
+63 SKM
-75 NIKTST
+75 
-81 ETEDNSQLKG
+81 
-91 IRNSI
+91 
-96 DKKYVEQKRIDLN
+96 
-109 QLASKWR
+109 
-116 SEQSKEQ
+116 
-123 DADKK
+123 
-128 IDLLVKAQT
+128 
-137 AEKLKTSSTDQIKTN
+137 
-152 DIKAIIE
+152 
-159 SAAEGNQQLI
+159 SA
-169 DQANKMY
+169 K
-176 GSSENYSAFKGK
+176 
-188 VIEVISDGLQKIN
+188 
-201 TKVDESFVE
+201 
-210 MSDVLNTAISQ
+210 
-221 YKKNNDLTSATNVM
+221 
-235 KIVNQILAKN
+235 
-245 SKYDFTA
+245 
-252 DQKKTFEDIGKNNAY
+252 
-267 SRYIYGQD
+267 
-275 SEGNSGKLSD
+275 
-285 AYKILLD
+285 
-292 KTKSSDERMDQ
+292 MDQ
-303 LIEVAKTMSGISSAF
+303 LITIAKQISSKGQVI
-318 DRYNLA
+318 DTTLSQDDIN
-324 NLKGDA
+324 NQLKD
-330 NVNQALAKTFRDLTN
+330 
-345 GRTGVTTVTALK
+345 ALK
-357 DVIIEPS
+357 DMLDINHLTKFIDAVNSILTDKSNNNAIDINRNEINNLLYVLSKSSRNKTQKELMNYLAAEVPSIQDKTSVIVPSGGKKSSGGNDNSESAEIDQKELKQQKKLLQDAKKKIES
-364 NSAKLNQNQT
+364 EKIKQLSATQT
-374 AIKNLIDIFKGS
+374 ADEYV
-386 GARTPNPD
+386 D
-394 YGEIVK
+394 QYK
-400 SLIEYVNSNTT
+400 SLI
-411 DNTFDYDTTKAK
+411 
-423 GKLTLKRNKSGN
+423 
-435 SDENDPKEMDKQRKS
+435 
-450 LEKERN
+450 
-456 EIENKYL
+456 
-463 KQLNKT
+463 
-469 SSAGAY
+469 SSI
-475 MHQYDQLMAAVKA
+475 VA
-488 YRQNADEFSQ
+488 YRSDVEKFRA
-498 KFGQEIYRFPEFPE
+498 KFGQEADSISGYPDEYDETTLQE
-512 SYNEDTLETM
+512 SVGN
-522 TNSLAEI
+522 I
-529 FELIEKYN
+529 
-537 DLVSYAQ
+537 
-544 SNGGDPQ
+544 
-551 NARSIFQS
+551 
-559 VSETFTQLTNVV
+559 FTQISDFNNKVTMSKSAASNPEKQQKQANDIYDAYTKLTNAI
-571 SEFEKSYGL
+571 SSFENTFGV
-580 KFKSS
+580 KFKQDAQ
-585 ESIQVYAGKYQ
+585 IQTSVGKYVSI
-596 KLNDGFTSELTSKTK
+596 KNGFTPEISDKTLS
-611 GFINENIQISD
+611 FVTENKEISD
-622 KRIEIQKLSEDIINF
+622 KRVEMDKLLQDVVDY
-637 QEELAPLVAK
+637 QDKLAPLVAK

-686 REAMKSKLGTKA
+686 REAMKSKLGAKA

-763 ITDVKTAV
+763 ITEVKTAV

-851 NEIMIPVDYKK
+851 NEIMLPVDYKK

-977 SDFETN
+977 SDFETS

-994 AKPHSLPM
+994 TKPHSLPM

-1010 KSIISNDYFNPSDY
+1010 KSIISDDYFSPSDY
-1024 IRVGGR
+1024 IRVGGYD
-1030 EFNYLSPVTGKSQS
+1030 FNYLSPVTGKSQS
-1044 IYFDQEERSDS
+1044 IYFDQEEGSDS
-1055 QASGYPSFIEFI
+1055 QASGYPRFIELI
-1067 DKDLNFLKNL
+1067 DKDLDFLKNL
-1077 LDTKNANKESANIEN
+1077 LDAKNANKESANIEN
-1092 TQDSKT
+1092 TQDSRT

-1115 YLGESKKSDVEI
+1115 YLGESKKSDIEI

-1156 ATEVKTQDSVKIPEH
+1156 ATEVKTQDSVKIPER
-1171 LSKLIDESAGYG
+1171 LSKLIDESADYG
-1183 YVPTVSREHT
+1183 YVPTVNREHT

-1303 ETVQGMNDSSGSG
+1303 ETVQDMNDSSGSG

-1356 QDEASEISERLVDAS
+1356 QDEAQEISDRLVDAG

-1442 IKDIQNDVISKIV
+1442 IKDIQNDVISKIA

-1470 YDDTGDTKKKNIQV
+1470 YDGTGDTKKKNIQV

-1490 INEIIKILDRSIGSA
+1490 INEIIKILDRSIGSV
-1505 WREEGNYSK
+1505 WREEGNYGK
-1514 ILSEID
+1514 MLSEID

-1531 QSPAEWLKFSGIR
+1531 QNPAEWLKFSGIR
-1544 GSLIGAQEKIGSD
+1544 GSLIGVQDKIDSD
-1557 YGDYDSQYLQYRKSD
+1557 YGDFDSQYRQYQMDD

-1587 KNFDNLTDAQQNMEQ
+1587 KNFDNLSDAQRNMEQ
-1602 LSIPHKLK
+1602 LSNPHKLK
-1610 DLLSYLTRIR
+1610 DILSYLTRIR
-1620 NVVDAMYFG
+1620 NVIDAMYFG

-1656 LDATKDRTS
+1656 FDATKDRTS

-1673 LEAIDSDIKFLTELS
+1673 LEAVDSDIKFLTELS
-1688 EQIKDKPEVK
+1688 EQIKDKPDVK

-1705 TVNAM
+1705 SVNTM
-1710 LSELIAQIGELSQKM
+1710 LSELIAQVEKLAQNISQE
-1725 DQGDNSDPIDKST
+1725 DNTTID
-1738 KNIDSV
+1738 
-1744 VENIK
+1744 
-1749 SDTEKILSS
+1749 
-1758 IQDIS
+1758 
-1763 KSLVVTKTNTS
+1763 NTS
-1774 NRQSENVYDKYK
+1774 IAE
-1786 YILDLATKDGL
+1786 
-1797 NDVSEKFG
+1797 
-1805 KYDKP
+1805 
-1810 DKIRWDKRD
+1810 
-1819 SERYSLIDRGTEMF
+1819 LI
-1833 SHKTIV
+1833 
-1839 GVLDKY
+1839 
-1845 VDTLGKKYG
+1845 
-1854 VKWVEELAK
+1854 
-1863 SESTSGIQNGK
+1863 N
-1874 DAAEIINRMSS
+1874 
-1885 ILNDILIGKG
+1885 
-1895 SEWTGMSAE
+1895 
-1904 STKSL
+1904 
-1909 QNALISQG
+1909 
-1917 DSIVD
+1917 
-1922 AEGTV
+1922 
-1927 HTSLENILKL
+1927 
-1937 QEDCSA
+1937 
-1943 AQEMIASLGK
+1943 
-1953 LYTESNIV
+1953 
-1961 KTMGFL
+1961 
-1967 NYDKP
+1967 
-1972 PAYGNAN
+1972 
-1979 FFKQLYV
+1979 
-1986 QQNHPELQSEKTTT
+1986 
-2000 TTSIGGLID
+2000 
-2009 SNTQALNKNTAALEK
+2009 SNTIALDNNTDALEK
-2024 LFNEGLNLS
+2024 LSNEGLNLS
-2033 QDNIS
+2033 QDNVS

-2076 QVIPQIQKKNDNI
+2076 QVIPQIQQKNDNI
-2089 IAEKKLVDKTVTA
+2089 IAEKKLVDRTVKA
-2102 EVNRFTE
+2102 EINRFTE

-2142 QIEYVRQLV
+2142 QMEYVRQLV

-2180 ENLTDNYRKEVADT
+2180 ENLTDNYRKEVANT

-2212 KFIELTHILE
+2212 KFIELMHILE

-2394 NDALEGFEEVI
+2394 NDALEGFEEAI

-2457 SAIFANLASDIGA
+2457 SVMFANLASDIGA

-2509 SITNNQQATMD
+2509 SIANNQQLTMD

-2529 LSPEGV
+2529 LSPEGA
-2535 NHLTTQIANA
+2535 NQLTTQIANA

-2568 QAVINSEDP
+2568 QAVINKEEP
-2577 IVVSKFVVSPQKSI
+2577 IVVSQFEIMPQKSL
-2591 NFSNQLSQII
+2591 NFSNKLSQLIAE
-2601 TNSGSISLK
+2601 SGNISLK
-2610 SFDVNS
+2610 KFDVVPE
-2616 ANIGEVRQDI
+2616 NIDKVRQDI

-2668 DEKKL
+2668 DANKL
-2673 ILKNW
+2673 TLKNW
-2678 EIKGIQAKINEALKQ
+2678 EIKGIQSKINEALKQ

-2705 LANAKQDIAKKIG
+2705 LANAKQDVAKKIG
-2718 ATKITFDEN
+2718 ATKITFDDN
-2727 NPIDIDALNVKTI
+2727 NPIDIAALNVKSI
-2740 TISDEVAQKIKPIP
+2740 TIADEVAQKIKPIP

-2797 ELVGEFETVV
+2797 ELVGEFEPVV

-2831 KPMLNEINASVNNML
+2831 KPTLNEINASVNNML
-2846 NGLHLLNGTNQQ
+2846 NGLNLLNGTNNQ

-2946 TANEAERKLAAAEAR
+2946 TANEAEAKLAAAEAR

-2974 TEEENKLLQDLRDM
+2974 TEEENQLLQDLRDM
-2988 VARARNNVSQGTS
+2988 IARARSNVSQGTS

-3047 KEYAESGLKV
+3047 KAYAESGLKV

-3162 GTAVNYQDKINK
+3162 TTAVKYQDKINS

>member
-1 MSKHV
+1 MIEGNNST
-6 DKKIQPLTPESKK
+6 QNQMLEQLTEINNKL
-19 WIVEGISEGIN
+19 ENGIN
-30 IKQMNDLKEKSKDL
+30 L
-44 KQLGEVAMDAK
+44 
-55 EQTDQLAE
+55 
-63 SLERVDGKEVNV
+63 
-75 NIKTST
+75 
-81 ETEDNSQLKG
+81 
-91 IRNSI
+91 
-96 DKKYVEQKRIDLN
+96 
-109 QLASKWR
+109 
-116 SEQSKEQ
+116 
-123 DADKK
+123 
-128 IDLLVKAQT
+128 
-137 AEKLKTSSTDQIKTN
+137 
-152 DIKAIIE
+152 
-159 SAAEGNQQLI
+159 
-169 DQANKMY
+169 
-176 GSSENYSAFKGK
+176 
-188 VIEVISDGLQKIN
+188 
-201 TKVDESFVE
+201 
-210 MSDVLNTAISQ
+210 
-221 YKKNNDLTSATNVM
+221 
-235 KIVNQILAKN
+235 
-245 SKYDFTA
+245 
-252 DQKKTFEDIGKNNAY
+252 
-267 SRYIYGQD
+267 
-275 SEGNSGKLSD
+275 
-285 AYKILLD
+285 
-292 KTKSSDERMDQ
+292 
-303 LIEVAKTMSGISSAF
+303 
-318 DRYNLA
+318 
-324 NLKGDA
+324 
-330 NVNQALAKTFRDLTN
+330 
-345 GRTGVTTVTALK
+345 
-357 DVIIEPS
+357 
-364 NSAKLNQNQT
+364 
-374 AIKNLIDIFKGS
+374 
-386 GARTPNPD
+386 
-394 YGEIVK
+394 
-400 SLIEYVNSNTT
+400 
-411 DNTFDYDTTKAK
+411 
-423 GKLTLKRNKSGN
+423 
-435 SDENDPKEMDKQRKS
+435 
-450 LEKERN
+450 
-456 EIENKYL
+456 
-463 KQLNKT
+463 
-469 SSAGAY
+469 
-475 MHQYDQLMAAVKA
+475 
-488 YRQNADEFSQ
+488 
-498 KFGQEIYRFPEFPE
+498 
-512 SYNEDTLETM
+512 
-522 TNSLAEI
+522 
-529 FELIEKYN
+529 
-537 DLVSYAQ
+537 
-544 SNGGDPQ
+544 
-551 NARSIFQS
+551 
-559 VSETFTQLTNVV
+559 
-571 SEFEKSYGL
+571 
-580 KFKSS
+580 
-585 ESIQVYAGKYQ
+585 
-596 KLNDGFTSELTSKTK
+596 
-611 GFINENIQISD
+611 
-622 KRIEIQKLSEDIINF
+622 
-637 QEELAPLVAK
+637 
-647 LKPAID
+647 
-653 TEGAEVNKS
+653 
-662 DLDAFTELVD
+662 
-672 KIKTA
+672 
-677 GETISGMNM
+677 
-686 REAMKSKLGTKA
+686 
-698 QSKLNGVQTWEEYI
+698 
-712 ETLNTRTIID
+712 
-722 DTGEKDEK
+722 
-730 KSGDGE
+730 
-736 GNGSGD
+736 
-742 GSGSGASLEEIQ
+742 
-754 KALEPVEGK
+754 
-763 ITDVKTAV
+763 
-771 EQLDTDLGNKLDT
+771 
-784 INNTIEN
+784 
-791 NKPDVNLD
+791 
-799 VDSVYDK
+799 
-806 FRDDVVAIRTGVEKV
+806 
-821 ASNFDQGENP
+821 
-831 SSTKKTEV
+831 
-839 ITEYLANLLTDS
+839 
-851 NEIMIPVDYKK
+851 
-862 EASMFNKGQNEAR
+862 
-875 KVIDELESKY
+875 
-885 NNNEELLKQIDDH
+885 
-898 LMDYISNKVDL
+898 
-909 SGINES
+909 
-915 FDIVPAQGYVEY
+915 
-927 MTNYMK
+927 
-933 TQDNE
+933 
-938 KYFKNSRFNTERVN
+938 
-952 VNDDLMSDIFNNSFI
+952 
-967 EEAERTGKWI
+967 
-977 SDFETN
+977 
-983 LNRAEQIIKEL
+983 
-994 AKPHSLPM
+994 
-1002 IIESLEDL
+1002 
-1010 KSIISNDYFNPSDY
+1010 
-1024 IRVGGR
+1024 
-1030 EFNYLSPVTGKSQS
+1030 
-1044 IYFDQEERSDS
+1044 
-1055 QASGYPSFIEFI
+1055 
-1067 DKDLNFLKNL
+1067 
-1077 LDTKNANKESANIEN
+1077 
-1092 TQDSKT
+1092 
-1098 VNQIL
+1098 
-1103 TDATSKLESIVN
+1103 
-1115 YLGESKKSDVEI
+1115 
-1127 DVDGIYDK
+1127 
-1135 FKDDIIAIRKGI
+1135 
-1147 EKVANNFDE
+1147 
-1156 ATEVKTQDSVKIPEH
+1156 
-1171 LSKLIDESAGYG
+1171 
-1183 YVPTVSREHT
+1183 
-1193 NEIREQ
+1193 
-1199 GYSIG
+1199 
-1204 LQIIDEIEK
+1204 
-1213 SLMSNIEGSNIASIM
+1213 
-1228 RNLQFNEKDS
+1228 
-1238 STNATYSYDPN
+1238 
-1249 FVKSILEIITKL
+1249 
-1261 AAQSKNQ
+1261 
-1268 AVSIDQITKELAVPE
+1268 
-1283 KGYAHGGQ
+1283 
-1291 ILYKQADAMLAL
+1291 
-1303 ETVQGMNDSSGSG
+1303 
-1316 NNTFDLSF
+1316 
-1324 AQQIFENLASFFD
+1324 
-1337 QYGEM
+1337 
-1342 FDSLAANDDLSEAK
+1342 
-1356 QDEASEISERLVDAS
+1356 
-1371 NKIADQLKISRTQ
+1371 
-1384 KSEDGEIYSN
+1384 
-1394 EEIQNNLINVAKEV
+1394 
-1408 YDDLEDLSMSIEQY
+1408 
-1422 KTFTGNDKKI
+1422 
-1432 QDSKYVIQSI
+1432 
-1442 IKDIQNDVISKIV
+1442 
-1455 SDNGIQTSQSGKIIE
+1455 
-1470 YDDTGDTKKKNIQV
+1470 
-1484 TVDKSQ
+1484 
-1490 INEIIKILDRSIGSA
+1490 
-1505 WREEGNYSK
+1505 
-1514 ILSEID
+1514 
-1520 KYIIANRPSDE
+1520 
-1531 QSPAEWLKFSGIR
+1531 
-1544 GSLIGAQEKIGSD
+1544 
-1557 YGDYDSQYLQYRKSD
+1557 
-1572 TTKISSQNKLFNAIA
+1572 
-1587 KNFDNLTDAQQNMEQ
+1587 
-1602 LSIPHKLK
+1602 
-1610 DLLSYLTRIR
+1610 
-1620 NVVDAMYFG
+1620 
-1629 NDAAEFVNDKYSL
+1629 
-1642 KYVSPINGS
+1642 
-1651 STQYE
+1651 
-1656 LDATKDRTS
+1656 
-1665 PESGLPQF
+1665 
-1673 LEAIDSDIKFLTELS
+1673 
-1688 EQIKDKPEVK
+1688 
-1698 EPIVEKK
+1698 
-1705 TVNAM
+1705 
-1710 LSELIAQIGELSQKM
+1710 
-1725 DQGDNSDPIDKST
+1725 
-1738 KNIDSV
+1738 
-1744 VENIK
+1744 
-1749 SDTEKILSS
+1749 
-1758 IQDIS
+1758 
-1763 KSLVVTKTNTS
+1763 
-1774 NRQSENVYDKYK
+1774 
-1786 YILDLATKDGL
+1786 
-1797 NDVSEKFG
+1797 
-1805 KYDKP
+1805 
-1810 DKIRWDKRD
+1810 
-1819 SERYSLIDRGTEMF
+1819 
-1833 SHKTIV
+1833 
-1839 GVLDKY
+1839 
-1845 VDTLGKKYG
+1845 
-1854 VKWVEELAK
+1854 
-1863 SESTSGIQNGK
+1863 
-1874 DAAEIINRMSS
+1874 
-1885 ILNDILIGKG
+1885 
-1895 SEWTGMSAE
+1895 
-1904 STKSL
+1904 
-1909 QNALISQG
+1909 SQG
-1917 DSIVD
+1917 DVS
-1922 AEGTV
+1922 AETG
-1927 HTSLENILKL
+1927 
-1937 QEDCSA
+1937 
-1943 AQEMIASLGK
+1943 
-1953 LYTESNIV
+1953 
-1961 KTMGFL
+1961 
-1967 NYDKP
+1967 
-1972 PAYGNAN
+1972 
-1979 FFKQLYV
+1979 
-1986 QQNHPELQSEKTTT
+1986 
-2000 TTSIGGLID
+2000 
-2009 SNTQALNKNTAALEK
+2009 
-2024 LFNEGLNLS
+2024 
-2033 QDNIS
+2033 
-2038 VETEDVL
+2038 DVL

-2052 RTLQDTQTAT
+2052 QTLQSTQTAT

-2102 EVNRFTE
+2102 EINRFTE

-2116 KVSEAITAKNTL
+2116 KVGEAITAKNTL

-2142 QIEYVRQLV
+2142 QMEYVRQLV
-2151 DSIRDMFAMSDNPE
+2151 DSIRDMFAMADNPE

-2180 ENLTDNYRKEVADT
+2180 ENLTDNYRKEVANT

-2212 KFIELTHILE
+2212 KFIELMHILE

-2394 NDALEGFEEVI
+2394 NNALEGFEEVI

-2457 SAIFANLASDIGA
+2457 SAMFANLASDIGA

-2490 KDNVSK
+2490 KDNVSN

-2509 SITNNQQATMD
+2509 SIANNQQLTMD

-2529 LSPEGV
+2529 LSPEGA
-2535 NHLTTQIANA
+2535 NQLTTQIANA

-2577 IVVSKFVVSPQKSI
+2577 IVVSKFVVNPQKSI

-2601 TNSGSISLK
+2601 ANSGSISLK

-2678 EIKGIQAKINEALKQ
+2678 EIKGIQAKINEALQQ

-2718 ATKITFDEN
+2718 ATKITLDEN

-2740 TISDEVAQKIKPIP
+2740 TISDEVAKKIKPIP

-2831 KPMLNEINASVNNML
+2831 KPTLNEINASVNNML

-2858 ESKSNTELY
+2858 ENKSNTELY

-2988 VARARNNVSQGTS
+2988 VARARSNVSQGTS

-3267 VKAQFQ
+3267 VKTQFQ

-3450 DAFDIINNKYAISA
+3450 DAFDWNELSHTRDFSH
-3464 QQVGEGLKGSAAAL
+3464 E
-3478 ATANNTF
+3478 
-3485 EESAAM
+3485 

>member
-1 MSKHV
+1 MAYKDDKHSIFG
-6 DKKIQPLTPESKK
+6 D
-19 WIVEGISEGIN
+19 N
-30 IKQMNDLKEKSKDL
+30 FDEKLVKA
-44 KQLGEVAMDAK
+44 LGEFATVQQ
-55 EQTDQLAE
+55 EQQTDATFTDTVNKLQQIGKVADQTTKKVDELGDRIDK
-63 SLERVDGKEVNV
+63 LDGKEANV
-75 NIKTST
+75 NINTTT

-109 QLASKWR
+109 QLASKWK

-123 DADKK
+123 DTDKK

-137 AEKLKTSSTDQIKTN
+137 AEKLKSSSTDQIKTS
-152 DIKAIIE
+152 DIKTIIE
-159 SAAEGNQQLI
+159 SAAAGNQQLV
-169 DQANKMY
+169 DQANRMY
-176 GSSENYSAFKGK
+176 GSSENYSQFRGK
-188 VIEVISDGLQKIN
+188 VFKAISDGLQNIN

-221 YKKNNDLTSATNVM
+221 YKKNNDLTNATNVM

-245 SKYDFTA
+245 NKYDFTA
-252 DQKKTFEDIGKNNAY
+252 DQKKTFEDIGKNSAY

-275 SEGNSGKLSD
+275 SEGNTGRMSD
-285 AYKILLD
+285 VYKILLD
-292 KTKSSDERMDQ
+292 KTKSSDERMNQ
-303 LIEVAKTMSGISSAF
+303 LIEVAKAMSGISSAF

-324 NLKGDA
+324 NIKGDT

-345 GRTGVTTVTALK
+345 GRTSVTTVTALK

-374 AIKNLIDIFKGS
+374 AIKNLVDIFKGS
-386 GARTPNPD
+386 GARTPNPE

-400 SLIEYVNSNTT
+400 SLIEYVNNNTT

-423 GKLTLKRNKSGN
+423 GKSGAGGGNDNSESAEIDQKELKQQKKLLQ
-435 SDENDPKEMDKQRKS
+435 DAKKK
-450 LEKERN
+450 
-456 EIENKYL
+456 IENEKI
-463 KQLNKT
+463 KQLSATQTADEYVDQYKNLI
-469 SSAGAY
+469 SSI
-475 MHQYDQLMAAVKA
+475 VA
-488 YRQNADEFSQ
+488 YRSDVEKFRA
-498 KFGQEIYRFPEFPE
+498 KFGQEADSISGYPDEYDETTLKESVGNIFAQISDYNNKVTMSKSAASNPEKQQQQANDIYDAYKKLTDAI
-512 SYNEDTLETM
+512 S
-522 TNSLAEI
+522 S
-529 FELIEKYN
+529 FEN
-537 DLVSYAQ
+537 
-544 SNGGDPQ
+544 
-551 NARSIFQS
+551 
-559 VSETFTQLTNVV
+559 TFGV
-571 SEFEKSYGL
+571 
-580 KFKSS
+580 KFKQDAQ
-585 ESIQVYAGKYQ
+585 IQTSVGKYTSI
-596 KLNDGFTSELTSKTK
+596 KSGFTSEINDKTLS
-611 GFINENIQISD
+611 FVTENKEISD
-622 KRIEIQKLSEDIINF
+622 KRVEMDKLMQDVVDF
-637 QEELAPLVAK
+637 QDKLAPLVAK

-672 KIKTA
+672 KIKTT

-712 ETLNTRTIID
+712 KTLNTRTIVD

-730 KSGDGE
+730 KSGEGKGDGN
-736 GNGSGD
+736 GNGSG
-742 GSGSGASLEEIQ
+742 ASVEEIQ

-763 ITDVKTAV
+763 ITEVKTAV

-784 INNTIEN
+784 INTTIEN
-791 NKPDVNLD
+791 SKPDVNLD
-799 VDSVYDK
+799 VDS
-806 FRDDVVAIRTGVEKV
+806 
-821 ASNFDQGENP
+821 
-831 SSTKKTEV
+831 
-839 ITEYLANLLTDS
+839 
-851 NEIMIPVDYKK
+851 
-862 EASMFNKGQNEAR
+862 
-875 KVIDELESKY
+875 
-885 NNNEELLKQIDDH
+885 
-898 LMDYISNKVDL
+898 
-909 SGINES
+909 
-915 FDIVPAQGYVEY
+915 
-927 MTNYMK
+927 
-933 TQDNE
+933 
-938 KYFKNSRFNTERVN
+938 
-952 VNDDLMSDIFNNSFI
+952 
-967 EEAERTGKWI
+967 
-977 SDFETN
+977 
-983 LNRAEQIIKEL
+983 
-994 AKPHSLPM
+994 
-1002 IIESLEDL
+1002 
-1010 KSIISNDYFNPSDY
+1010 
-1024 IRVGGR
+1024 
-1030 EFNYLSPVTGKSQS
+1030 
-1044 IYFDQEERSDS
+1044 
-1055 QASGYPSFIEFI
+1055 
-1067 DKDLNFLKNL
+1067 
-1077 LDTKNANKESANIEN
+1077 
-1092 TQDSKT
+1092 
-1098 VNQIL
+1098 
-1103 TDATSKLESIVN
+1103 
-1115 YLGESKKSDVEI
+1115 
-1127 DVDGIYDK
+1127 IYDK
-1135 FKDDIIAIRKGI
+1135 FKDDMSSIRSGV
-1147 EKVANNFDE
+1147 EKITVNFDDPDE
-1156 ATEVKTQDSVKIPEH
+1156 IKKTDKTQISED
-1171 LSKLIDESAGYG
+1171 DES
-1183 YVPTVSREHT
+1183 
-1193 NEIREQ
+1193 
-1199 GYSIG
+1199 
-1204 LQIIDEIEK
+1204 
-1213 SLMSNIEGSNIASIM
+1213 
-1228 RNLQFNEKDS
+1228 
-1238 STNATYSYDPN
+1238 
-1249 FVKSILEIITKL
+1249 LEN
-1261 AAQSKNQ
+1261 KN
-1268 AVSIDQITKELAVPE
+1268 K
-1283 KGYAHGGQ
+1283 
-1291 ILYKQADAMLAL
+1291 L
-1303 ETVQGMNDSSGSG
+1303 ET
-1316 NNTFDLSF
+1316 
-1324 AQQIFENLASFFD
+1324 
-1337 QYGEM
+1337 
-1342 FDSLAANDDLSEAK
+1342 K
-1356 QDEASEISERLVDAS
+1356 Q
-1371 NKIADQLKISRTQ
+1371 
-1384 KSEDGEIYSN
+1384 
-1394 EEIQNNLINVAKEV
+1394 
-1408 YDDLEDLSMSIEQY
+1408 
-1422 KTFTGNDKKI
+1422 
-1432 QDSKYVIQSI
+1432 
-1442 IKDIQNDVISKIV
+1442 
-1455 SDNGIQTSQSGKIIE
+1455 
-1470 YDDTGDTKKKNIQV
+1470 
-1484 TVDKSQ
+1484 
-1490 INEIIKILDRSIGSA
+1490 
-1505 WREEGNYSK
+1505 
-1514 ILSEID
+1514 
-1520 KYIIANRPSDE
+1520 P
-1531 QSPAEWLKFSGIR
+1531 
-1544 GSLIGAQEKIGSD
+1544 
-1557 YGDYDSQYLQYRKSD
+1557 
-1572 TTKISSQNKLFNAIA
+1572 TT
-1587 KNFDNLTDAQQNMEQ
+1587 
-1602 LSIPHKLK
+1602 
-1610 DLLSYLTRIR
+1610 
-1620 NVVDAMYFG
+1620 
-1629 NDAAEFVNDKYSL
+1629 
-1642 KYVSPINGS
+1642 
-1651 STQYE
+1651 
-1656 LDATKDRTS
+1656 
-1665 PESGLPQF
+1665 
-1673 LEAIDSDIKFLTELS
+1673 
-1688 EQIKDKPEVK
+1688 
-1698 EPIVEKK
+1698 EKK
-1705 TVNAM
+1705 SVNTM
-1710 LSELIAQIGELSQKM
+1710 LSELITQVGELAKNMNQEDKTDIVEEIKKAINPEGGTKLNPETITELVERLAQAIPTTVDATIEQGQYNEIIGKIEAVQTALGNELKVAISDTQINSLKQSDGNNEKLNEIENILNRVMGSIGIGAKTNDLSKLIYQWAEATKFLKSVGADEVEHGAVGNSKTGFASNPVINGDLRSIMKDRDSSYRNANKKSEEFEHWSQALSGTSVDANVINGLADLFKNIADISLHSHPEKYVAPSGMNGDLFSAQIEYDPSRKGEIGSKQYIVGSEEIMMIDFKSILGSFNGVLDDYFKFVKKYDNLGDKLWDEFKTDVINSKNEHPRSTTLLDSYLSTWIKYSKTDRFSDESVDSSRLLNDYIEILTESIRNNIPYQPDQEKVIAKANELFDKVTNGELEASKLLTKLSTEVAEDLAVTDKKDLNKIKNDEFAAGRLSRRMFDNIGQIQLMQSAREFGVADYIKTQSISEYLNENPIQTDDSLIGHVKAIESSQETISKQVQDINNKITDGIKSNDDAVISSIDGIKSVSENIKDTLNNIEKAVISTKTTMNPLATDDESALNRKKQLYQIANKNHLSQWDFIQPEPKDSIKWEKEPGETTQKDYNLSEYGKIIKESKDYIIFSAYPDDPNGDNGLTIIDKQLAQLAKQFNSEWLNTLSASAYETGLQPTQELAEYYKSMRQVLDDIQIGEQSKWTKLS
-1725 DQGDNSDPIDKST
+1725 DD
-1738 KNIDSV
+1738 
-1744 VENIK
+1744 E
-1749 SDTEKILSS
+1749 
-1758 IQDIS
+1758 IS
-1763 KSLVVTKTNTS
+1763 
-1774 NRQSENVYDKYK
+1774 E
-1786 YILDLATKDGL
+1786 
-1797 NDVSEKFG
+1797 
-1805 KYDKP
+1805 
-1810 DKIRWDKRD
+1810 
-1819 SERYSLIDRGTEMF
+1819 
-1833 SHKTIV
+1833 
-1839 GVLDKY
+1839 
-1845 VDTLGKKYG
+1845 
-1854 VKWVEELAK
+1854 
-1863 SESTSGIQNGK
+1863 
-1874 DAAEIINRMSS
+1874 
-1885 ILNDILIGKG
+1885 
-1895 SEWTGMSAE
+1895 
-1904 STKSL
+1904 L
-1909 QNALISQG
+1909 QNALSQNINP
-1917 DSIVD
+1917 D
-1922 AEGTV
+1922 ENGTY
-1927 HTSLENILKL
+1927 HTSLEELLKL
-1937 QEDCSA
+1937 SDTVPA
-1943 AQEMIASLGK
+1943 AKKMVDSLES
-1953 LYTESNIV
+1953 LYKDLGVHKFSN
-1961 KTMGFL
+1961 
-1967 NYDKP
+1967 
-1972 PAYGNAN
+1972 
-1979 FFKQLYV
+1979 
-1986 QQNHPELQSEKTTT
+1986 SEKIYRFSPSGDKFFAQLKTLQDSSEARELFDTRTTET
-2000 TTSIGGLID
+2000 TPINQMIEGNNSIQNQILEQLTEI
-2009 SNTQALNKNTAALEK
+2009 NNKLE
-2024 LFNEGLNLS
+2024 NGINLS
-2033 QDNIS
+2033 QGDVS
-2038 VETEDVL
+2038 AETGDVL

-2052 RTLQDTQTAT
+2052 QTLQSTQTAT

-2102 EVNRFTE
+2102 EINRFTE

-2116 KVSEAITAKNTL
+2116 KVSEAIIAKNTL

-2142 QIEYVRQLV
+2142 QMEYVRQLV
-2151 DSIRDMFAMSDNPE
+2151 DSIRDMFAVSDNPE

-2180 ENLTDNYRKEVADT
+2180 ENLTDNYRKEVANT

-2212 KFIELTHILE
+2212 KFIELMHILE

-2232 NKDELA
+2232 NKDELT

-2347 IKNLSVETEIGGM
+2347 IKNLSTETEIGGM

-2388 FPNPVE
+2388 FPNPIE
-2394 NDALEGFEEVI
+2394 DDTLEGFEEVI

-2431 VQMIDL
+2431 VQIIDL

-2457 SAIFANLASDIGA
+2457 SAMFANLASDIGA

-2490 KDNVSK
+2490 KDNAPI

-2509 SITNNQQATMD
+2509 SIANNQQSTMD
-2520 APLSNLNVT
+2520 TPLSNLNVT
-2529 LSPEGV
+2529 LSPEGA
-2535 NHLTTQIANA
+2535 NQLTTQVANA

-2568 QAVINSEDP
+2568 QAVINKEEP
-2577 IVVSKFVVSPQKSI
+2577 IVVSQFEIMPQKSL
-2591 NFSNQLSQII
+2591 NFSNKLSQLIAE
-2601 TNSGSISLK
+2601 SGNISLK
-2610 SFDVNS
+2610 KFDVVPE
-2616 ANIGEVRQDI
+2616 NIDKVRQDI

-2668 DEKKL
+2668 DANKL
-2673 ILKNW
+2673 TLKNW
-2678 EIKGIQAKINEALKQ
+2678 EIKGIQSKINEALKQ

-2705 LANAKQDIAKKIG
+2705 LANAKQDVAKKIG
-2718 ATKITFDEN
+2718 ATKITFDDN
-2727 NPIDIDALNVKTI
+2727 NPIDIAALNVKSI
-2740 TISDEVAQKIKPIP
+2740 TIADEVAQKIKPIP

-2797 ELVGEFETVV
+2797 ELVGEFEPVV

-2831 KPMLNEINASVNNML
+2831 KPTLNEINASVNNML
-2846 NGLHLLNGTNQQ
+2846 NGLNLLNGTNNQ

-2946 TANEAERKLAAAEAR
+2946 TANEAEKKLAAAEAR

-3034 PVVVDYSDPEKYV
+3034 PVVVDYSNPEKYV

-3162 GTAVNYQDKINK
+3162 GTAVKYQDKINS

-3205 ELIQNIKTMKD
+3205 KLIQNIKTMKD

-3267 VKAQFQ
+3267 VKTQFQ

>member
-1 MSKHV
+1 MAYKDDKHSIFG
-6 DKKIQPLTPESKK
+6 D
-19 WIVEGISEGIN
+19 N
-30 IKQMNDLKEKSKDL
+30 FDEKLVKA
-44 KQLGEVAMDAK
+44 LGEFATVQQ
-55 EQTDQLAE
+55 EQQTDATFTDTVNKLQQIGKVADQTTKKVDELGDRIDK
-63 SLERVDGKEVNV
+63 LDGKEANV
-75 NIKTST
+75 NINTTT

-109 QLASKWR
+109 QLASKWK

-123 DADKK
+123 DTDKK

-137 AEKLKTSSTDQIKTN
+137 AEKLKSSSTDQIKTS
-152 DIKAIIE
+152 DIKTIIE
-159 SAAEGNQQLI
+159 SAAAGNQQLV
-169 DQANKMY
+169 DQANRMY
-176 GSSENYSAFKGK
+176 GSSENYSQFRGK
-188 VIEVISDGLQKIN
+188 VFKAISDGLQNIN

-221 YKKNNDLTSATNVM
+221 YKKNNDLTNATNVM

-245 SKYDFTA
+245 NKYDFTA
-252 DQKKTFEDIGKNNAY
+252 DQKKTFEDIGKNSAY

-275 SEGNSGKLSD
+275 SEGNTGRMSD
-285 AYKILLD
+285 VYKILLD
-292 KTKSSDERMDQ
+292 KTKSSDERMNQ
-303 LIEVAKTMSGISSAF
+303 LIEVAKAMSGISSAF

-324 NLKGDA
+324 NIKGDT

-345 GRTGVTTVTALK
+345 GRTSVTTVTALK

-374 AIKNLIDIFKGS
+374 AIKNLVDIFKGS
-386 GARTPNPD
+386 GARTPNPE

-400 SLIEYVNSNTT
+400 SLIEYVNNNTT

-423 GKLTLKRNKSGN
+423 GKSGAGGGNDNSESAEIDQKELKQQKKLLQ
-435 SDENDPKEMDKQRKS
+435 DAKKK
-450 LEKERN
+450 
-456 EIENKYL
+456 IENEKI
-463 KQLNKT
+463 KQLSATQTADEYVDQYKNLI
-469 SSAGAY
+469 SSI
-475 MHQYDQLMAAVKA
+475 VA
-488 YRQNADEFSQ
+488 YRSDVEKFRA
-498 KFGQEIYRFPEFPE
+498 KFGQEADSISGYPDEYDETTLKESVGNIFAQISDYNNKVTMSKSAASNPEKQQQQANDIYDAYKKLTDAI
-512 SYNEDTLETM
+512 S
-522 TNSLAEI
+522 S
-529 FELIEKYN
+529 FEN
-537 DLVSYAQ
+537 
-544 SNGGDPQ
+544 
-551 NARSIFQS
+551 
-559 VSETFTQLTNVV
+559 TFGV
-571 SEFEKSYGL
+571 
-580 KFKSS
+580 KFKQDAQ
-585 ESIQVYAGKYQ
+585 IQTSVGKYTSI
-596 KLNDGFTSELTSKTK
+596 KSGFTSEINDKTLS
-611 GFINENIQISD
+611 FVTENKEISD
-622 KRIEIQKLSEDIINF
+622 KRVEMDKLMQDVVDF
-637 QEELAPLVAK
+637 QDKLAPLVAK

-672 KIKTA
+672 KIKTT

-712 ETLNTRTIID
+712 KTLNTRTIVD

-730 KSGDGE
+730 KSGEGG

-754 KALEPVEGK
+754 KALEPIEGK
-763 ITDVKTAV
+763 ITEVKTAV

-791 NKPDVNLD
+791 SKPDVNLD
-799 VDSVYDK
+799 VDS
-806 FRDDVVAIRTGVEKV
+806 
-821 ASNFDQGENP
+821 
-831 SSTKKTEV
+831 
-839 ITEYLANLLTDS
+839 
-851 NEIMIPVDYKK
+851 
-862 EASMFNKGQNEAR
+862 
-875 KVIDELESKY
+875 
-885 NNNEELLKQIDDH
+885 
-898 LMDYISNKVDL
+898 
-909 SGINES
+909 
-915 FDIVPAQGYVEY
+915 
-927 MTNYMK
+927 
-933 TQDNE
+933 
-938 KYFKNSRFNTERVN
+938 
-952 VNDDLMSDIFNNSFI
+952 
-967 EEAERTGKWI
+967 
-977 SDFETN
+977 
-983 LNRAEQIIKEL
+983 
-994 AKPHSLPM
+994 
-1002 IIESLEDL
+1002 
-1010 KSIISNDYFNPSDY
+1010 
-1024 IRVGGR
+1024 
-1030 EFNYLSPVTGKSQS
+1030 
-1044 IYFDQEERSDS
+1044 
-1055 QASGYPSFIEFI
+1055 
-1067 DKDLNFLKNL
+1067 
-1077 LDTKNANKESANIEN
+1077 
-1092 TQDSKT
+1092 
-1098 VNQIL
+1098 
-1103 TDATSKLESIVN
+1103 
-1115 YLGESKKSDVEI
+1115 
-1127 DVDGIYDK
+1127 IYDK
-1135 FKDDIIAIRKGI
+1135 FKDDMSSIKSGM
-1147 EKVANNFDE
+1147 EKITANFDE
-1156 ATEVKTQDSVKIPEH
+1156 PDEIKKSDKTQISEN
-1171 LSKLIDESAGYG
+1171 DESL
-1183 YVPTVSREHT
+1183 E
-1193 NEIREQ
+1193 
-1199 GYSIG
+1199 
-1204 LQIIDEIEK
+1204 
-1213 SLMSNIEGSNIASIM
+1213 NIN
-1228 RNLQFNEKDS
+1228 K
-1238 STNATYSYDPN
+1238 
-1249 FVKSILEIITKL
+1249 
-1261 AAQSKNQ
+1261 
-1268 AVSIDQITKELAVPE
+1268 
-1283 KGYAHGGQ
+1283 
-1291 ILYKQADAMLAL
+1291 L
-1303 ETVQGMNDSSGSG
+1303 ET
-1316 NNTFDLSF
+1316 
-1324 AQQIFENLASFFD
+1324 
-1337 QYGEM
+1337 
-1342 FDSLAANDDLSEAK
+1342 K
-1356 QDEASEISERLVDAS
+1356 Q
-1371 NKIADQLKISRTQ
+1371 
-1384 KSEDGEIYSN
+1384 
-1394 EEIQNNLINVAKEV
+1394 
-1408 YDDLEDLSMSIEQY
+1408 
-1422 KTFTGNDKKI
+1422 
-1432 QDSKYVIQSI
+1432 
-1442 IKDIQNDVISKIV
+1442 
-1455 SDNGIQTSQSGKIIE
+1455 
-1470 YDDTGDTKKKNIQV
+1470 
-1484 TVDKSQ
+1484 
-1490 INEIIKILDRSIGSA
+1490 
-1505 WREEGNYSK
+1505 
-1514 ILSEID
+1514 
-1520 KYIIANRPSDE
+1520 P
-1531 QSPAEWLKFSGIR
+1531 
-1544 GSLIGAQEKIGSD
+1544 
-1557 YGDYDSQYLQYRKSD
+1557 
-1572 TTKISSQNKLFNAIA
+1572 TT
-1587 KNFDNLTDAQQNMEQ
+1587 
-1602 LSIPHKLK
+1602 
-1610 DLLSYLTRIR
+1610 
-1620 NVVDAMYFG
+1620 
-1629 NDAAEFVNDKYSL
+1629 
-1642 KYVSPINGS
+1642 
-1651 STQYE
+1651 
-1656 LDATKDRTS
+1656 
-1665 PESGLPQF
+1665 
-1673 LEAIDSDIKFLTELS
+1673 
-1688 EQIKDKPEVK
+1688 
-1698 EPIVEKK
+1698 EKK
-1705 TVNAM
+1705 SVNTM
-1710 LSELIAQIGELSQKM
+1710 LSELITQVGELAKNMNQEDKTDIVEEIKKAVNPEGGTKLSPETITEMIERLAQAIPTTVDATIEQSQYNEIIGKIEAVQTALGNELKVAISDTQINQLKQSDGNNEKLKEIENILNRVMGSVGIGAKTNDLSKLIYQWAEATKFLKSVGADEVEHGAVGNSKTGFASNPVINGDLRSITKDRDSSYRNANKKSEEFEHWSQALSGTSVDANVINGLADLFKNIADISLHSHPEKYVAPSGMNGDLFSAQIEYDPNGKGEIGSKQYIVGSEEIMMIDFKSILDSFNGVLDDYFKFVKRYDKLGDELWDEFKTDVINSKNEHPRSTTLLDSYLSTWIKYSKTDKFSDESVDSSRLLNDYIEILTESIRNNILYQPDQEKVIAKANELFDKVKNGELEASKLLTKLSTEVAEDLVVTDKKDLNKVKNDEFAAGRLSRRMFDNMGQIQLMQSAREFGVADYIKTQPISEYLNENPIQTDDSLIGHVKAIESSQETISKQVQDINNKIADGIKSNDDAVISSIDGIKSVSENIKDTLNNIEKAVISTKTTMNPLATDDESVLNRKKQLYNIANKNHLSQWDFIQPEPKDSIKWEKEPGETTQRDYNLSEYGKIIKESKDYIIFSAYPDDPNGDNGLTIIDKQLAQLAKQFNSEWLNTLSASAYETGLQPTQELAEYYKSMRQVLDDIQIGEQSKWTNLS
-1725 DQGDNSDPIDKST
+1725 DD
-1738 KNIDSV
+1738 
-1744 VENIK
+1744 E
-1749 SDTEKILSS
+1749 
-1758 IQDIS
+1758 
-1763 KSLVVTKTNTS
+1763 
-1774 NRQSENVYDKYK
+1774 
-1786 YILDLATKDGL
+1786 
-1797 NDVSEKFG
+1797 
-1805 KYDKP
+1805 
-1810 DKIRWDKRD
+1810 IR
-1819 SERYSLIDRGTEMF
+1819 E
-1833 SHKTIV
+1833 
-1839 GVLDKY
+1839 
-1845 VDTLGKKYG
+1845 
-1854 VKWVEELAK
+1854 
-1863 SESTSGIQNGK
+1863 
-1874 DAAEIINRMSS
+1874 
-1885 ILNDILIGKG
+1885 
-1895 SEWTGMSAE
+1895 
-1904 STKSL
+1904 L
-1909 QNALISQG
+1909 QNALSQNINP
-1917 DSIVD
+1917 D
-1922 AEGTV
+1922 ENGTY
-1927 HTSLENILKL
+1927 HTSLEELL
-1937 QEDCSA
+1937 ELSDTVPA
-1943 AQEMIASLGK
+1943 AKKMVDSLES
-1953 LYTESNIV
+1953 LYKDLGVHKFSN
-1961 KTMGFL
+1961 
-1967 NYDKP
+1967 
-1972 PAYGNAN
+1972 
-1979 FFKQLYV
+1979 
-1986 QQNHPELQSEKTTT
+1986 SEKIYRFSPSGEKFFAQLKTLQDSSEARELFDTRTTET
-2000 TTSIGGLID
+2000 TPINQMIEGNNS
-2009 SNTQALNKNTAALEK
+2009 TQNQMLEQLTEINNKLE
-2024 LFNEGLNLS
+2024 NGINLS
-2033 QDNIS
+2033 QGDVS
-2038 VETEDVL
+2038 AETGDVL

-2052 RTLQDTQTAT
+2052 QTLQSTQTAT

-2089 IAEKKLVDKTVTA
+2089 IAEKKLVDRTVKA
-2102 EVNRFTE
+2102 EINRFTE

-2116 KVSEAITAKNTL
+2116 KVSEAIIAKNTL

-2142 QIEYVRQLV
+2142 QMEYVRQLV

-2180 ENLTDNYRKEVADT
+2180 ENLTDNYRKEVAGT

-2212 KFIELTHILE
+2212 KFIELMHILE
-2222 SHQKQQKTNV
+2222 SHQKQQKKNV
-2232 NKDELA
+2232 DKDELA
-2238 YLKEEAQQI
+2238 NLKEEAQQI

-2277 VDLLNQIYGAKG
+2277 VNLLNQIYGAEG

-2457 SAIFANLASDIGA
+2457 SAMFANLASDIGA

-2490 KDNVSK
+2490 KDNAPT

-2529 LSPEGV
+2529 LSPEGA
-2535 NHLTTQIANA
+2535 NQLTTQIANA

-2601 TNSGSISLK
+2601 ANSGSISLK

-2718 ATKITFDEN
+2718 ATKITLDEN
-2727 NPIDIDALNVKTI
+2727 NPIDIAALNVKTI

-2754 VTVNPTNLDELVTQI
+2754 VTVNPTNLDELVAQI

-2831 KPMLNEINASVNNML
+2831 KPTLNEINASVNNML

-2946 TANEAERKLAAAEAR
+2946 TANEAEAKLAAAEAR

-2974 TEEENKLLQDLRDM
+2974 TEEENQLLQDLRDM
-2988 VARARNNVSQGTS
+2988 IARARGNVSQGTS

-3072 TETQRDD
+3072 TETQRED

-3086 FAELLQKIVNGD
+3086 FAELLQKIVDGNI
-3098 VELNADTD
+3098 ELNADTD

-3162 GTAVNYQDKINK
+3162 TTAVKYQDKINS

-3370 DFLKSTTSNAQALGA
+3370 DFLKSTTQNAQALGA
-3385 TMSEVVNATTSFS
+3385 TMSEVVDATTSFS
-3398 KLGFNLQEAQTLAN
+3398 KLGYNLQEAQTLAN

-3450 DAFDIINNKYAISA
+3450 DAFDIINNKYAVSA

-3485 EESAAM
+3485 EESAAMVTAITEITQDAQSAGEIIA